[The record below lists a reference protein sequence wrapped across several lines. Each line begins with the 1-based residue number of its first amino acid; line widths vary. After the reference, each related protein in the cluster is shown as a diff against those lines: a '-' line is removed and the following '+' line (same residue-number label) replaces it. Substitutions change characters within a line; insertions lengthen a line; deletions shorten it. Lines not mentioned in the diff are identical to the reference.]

1 MANVNLTFGIE
12 MDKSSVT
19 KAQADVQKLIK
30 SLQNELQQGDFSP
43 LETKKYQ
50 KSIQELIK
58 LNESLGKSYVD
69 ALEKFNVDGFL
80 RELKRM
86 DINLDQL
93 QNDIEELGYE
103 GYLSM
108 EKFTKAVKNN
118 QVEIQKTDTLLE
130 KTATTLGK
138 TFAWSMAN
146 RAVDTFTNSVS
157 SAIRFIYDLDES
169 LNNIRVV
176 TNMNASEMDNFAKK
190 ANDVAQALGQTTV
203 AYTEGALLYLQQGKS
218 MEEAAALTE
227 ATLIASNITG
237 ESTAQTAEL
246 LTAAMNGYNLA
257 ATEAMNITD
266 KFAAVGAATG
276 ADFYELATGMSRVAS
291 MANTVGIGFDSLNA
305 QIATI
310 SSVTREAPETIG
322 TALKTIYARMSQM
335 KMEGSVTDEDGITYT
350 TGKAAEALDAIG
362 ISIMEVN
369 GEMRDM
375 EDVVTEVGNKWDGL
389 TQVQKAAVAEAL
401 AGKQQLNKFIALFN
415 NWDMYQD
422 ALATS
427 INSTGAAMEQN
438 EIRMDSLEYKTNQL
452 RAATEEMFLTVVN
465 SDLFKGLIDGATV
478 FMKALTGIFDILG
491 DMTPLL
497 TTIGVA
503 LSSAFST
510 KYMYQLMDTA
520 AMFKESIS
528 GTFKEIKENGSLF
541 GKANEKMTHDTETV
555 FKSIVKNTTALEDFA
570 KAAKLPEERFKAL
583 QEQVAEY
590 SRAVQDE
597 SHIKS
602 MLENV
607 KGRQEEA
614 KATQELAS
622 IEFNRAREEVVA
634 HMQRRKQHVEYMDDL
649 YAEAKAK
656 AELMKDEVAKANK
669 IASLNRVYDR
679 KEDGSKSDRLV
690 EREKNITQAL
700 KEAQQARNEALKKSD
715 EARERYEIESQS
727 VKQLTEQLE
736 QAQNRVQSYA
746 GQITDMVESGN
757 KAIGMTDKLTKA
769 LGYVGTA
776 LQAAKSITT
785 LVDAFDTIEGRG
797 EKIYDS
803 IISMLSGVAML
814 IPGFGPVASMAVS
827 ALGSVIDKFW
837 EVQTPLEKANEK
849 AKEYAQTIEELNSIV
864 AQSEDIEAEKQR
876 IQAMSES
883 IEKREAEIELA
894 NKIAELF
901 PELRKGY
908 DLEGNAIVDLTK
920 NYEEYAKAK
929 RNAYETDEGA
939 GGEEAAQKVAT
950 ANIKSNYGKE
960 NYDAMADVSQ
970 VINPYAKEVLEGVD
984 ESVQNLVLSL
994 VEYDKIAKQIDQ
1006 GADLESIGTQ
1016 VQSFLTDAL
1025 GVADN
1030 LEKVKQLPADY
1041 QQVINTMLGMMSQ
1054 ENRINFFDALVFGE
1068 DGKVDL
1074 SKMYEAFDEF
1084 RYSYD
1089 SLVSQ
1094 LANSLNRADIETIL
1108 YQLNSLGQW
1117 EMPEGITSLYELN
1130 PTELTSGFSQAI
1142 QNLQENGFELKNVLN
1157 NLGVQLTEEQLTL
1170 VDLIYGNSETFRAK
1184 NLELQEELLKTKEM
1198 FLANYVNPMEFVD
1211 VNEAD
1216 QVIDSY
1222 QKLIDENKTLVEL
1235 FNEANAIEFED
1246 GHILTSSFADMID
1259 SNTDGLEH
1267 ANDLLLTFNELFED
1281 VSDADLASMFGED
1294 LASNIQELL
1303 QITDL
1308 KAPFE
1313 DWPDSAKEAF
1323 SQVYDT
1329 FTEFENNAKAQ
1340 YIRMNADNK
1349 EFYAELRKNNAETFA
1364 AWDEAFGL
1372 TGQNFQ
1378 TMAEYQVAVDFW
1390 KYQQLSQMS
1399 NKHLEFLWQQA
1410 VQEGLIDQQ
1419 TASEELSLEDKKFI
1433 LMGTMNKD
1441 FLTNLIDGK
1450 IEKLKAEKKAAL
1462 EEVGLTE
1469 DQLNQVI
1476 DMTTDSN
1483 TILAKDQQNFTNSVG
1498 NMMTSIFH
1506 KSAEGLRNMG
1516 ISISGVNGFT
1526 VSNTYKATVN
1536 KVKAQIDKINA
1547 SIAELEG
1554 YKQNIESYESFS
1566 PGELNFELPTYN
1578 PTNSPTTSS
1587 GGYKPSKP
1595 SKPSGSSGNKGS
1607 SEKEEKEVEDLEF
1620 KKDLYHDINIELQK
1634 IENTMTKLQEREDD
1648 LYGEAKIAN
1657 MEKQAELLRKQRDL
1671 TAQKLEIAKQEAA
1684 EAKKSLA
1691 SMGVKFDETGAITNY
1706 NEIIKQKTDW
1716 ANSLTGDAK
1725 ETAKEYV
1732 KSLQSAIEQYEDL
1745 HFNTIIEY
1753 ESELEE
1759 LREAVQ
1765 EKILE
1770 ALEYKYE
1777 VKIDVI
1783 TDFQEDND
1791 FFNEILE
1798 GYEGIDKAIGRTIE
1812 NFKEQFNVLSTLDD
1826 KYKEILNDTELDAV
1840 TKAEAIKELKEQ
1852 IIDATLEL
1860 KDLKE
1865 AISEL
1870 IQDAIGNNLD
1880 AIYEQIDAFEA
1891 INDEVKDMIDM
1902 YELLGGQDLGYVNE
1916 MLQAQADSNKAQ
1928 IDALQQ
1934 SKKLMEDFRD
1944 SLEEGTEE
1952 WREADK
1958 AVKQM
1963 DEDIRK
1969 LSLDTMKIYR
1979 EQMENSFNSSLKEIE
1994 KSLTNG
2000 LGFDKLEKE
2009 IQKARKEQEKYYDT
2023 VEKSLFAAEM
2033 QQDIQAQIAKSSDPK
2048 KQAILQK
2055 FYDEEIKTLLE
2066 KDNLT
2071 AAEVERAKILYDIT
2085 LKQMALEEAKA
2096 NKSIMRLVRDASGN
2110 WSYQY
2115 MADINKVQQAQDD
2128 LTSSMDEL
2136 LAHDKQAFQE
2146 TEDEILERRKQ
2157 FLLDMEE
2164 AFKGYM
2170 SGEIASKEE
2179 LQAILSQLELEFN
2192 EDMLLLNSE
2201 YAQNEMHLAESTL
2214 GSIMNAYGITFRDL
2228 NNLTEQQAQIFEN
2241 AGIRLGNS
2249 WRETIANMTQTFTDA
2264 GMRLEN
2270 SWGTTIGNM
2279 TQSNNSYIKALVEG
2293 YSGPGG
2299 VTSVITTEFG
2309 KINEAAKNYES
2320 KVNEVSKNVNQS
2332 LGSVNPSLDSV
2343 KNKTEAVKDATNKV
2357 IQAMDNEFNKIRN
2370 DVLPAY
2376 DSLVSKYDIMIQ
2388 KIKDYID
2395 ELNKAIQKNK
2405 DLANIPAPSAP
2416 ATNSSNS
2423 NTSASKPSTPAPT
2436 RKPGVGDIV
2445 RSVPGTW
2452 YSDSY
2457 SGSPIGTPSRW
2468 AKEFK
2473 VTQHKTDGRPRPYH
2487 IQGVNGGTGSGWVE
2501 WVGFK
2506 SGGYTGDWSKTGG
2519 LDGIGGK
2526 AAILHQKEMV
2536 LNAKDTE
2543 NMLKAVEMVRDYTD
2557 LLNKPLPT
2565 SSLNTSE
2572 TIEQTVNINAD
2583 FSGVRNSS
2591 EIETAFENLVNKAI
2605 QYTRKN

>member
-157 SAIRFIYDLDES
+157 SAVRFIYDLDES

-350 TGKAAEALDAIG
+350 TGKAAEALEAIG
-362 ISIMEVN
+362 VSILEVN
-369 GEMRDM
+369 GEMREM

-389 TQVQKAAVAEAL
+389 TQIQKVAVAEAL

-438 EIRMDSLEYKTNQL
+438 ETRMDSLKYKTNQL
-452 RAATEEMFLTVVN
+452 KAATEEMFLTVVN

-478 FMKALTGIFDILG
+478 FMRALTGIFDILG

-497 TTIGVA
+497 TTLGVA

-510 KYMYQLMDTA
+510 KYMYQLMDITT
-520 AMFKESIS
+520 MFKESIS
-528 GTFKEIKENGSLF
+528 GTFKEIKESGSLF
-541 GKANEKMTHDTETV
+541 GKTNQKMVKDTETV
-555 FKSIVKNTTALEDFA
+555 FKSIVKNTSALEDFA

-597 SHIKS
+597 ANIKS

-607 KGRQEEA
+607 KGRQAEA

-634 HMQRRKQHVEYMDDL
+634 HMQRKKHHVEYMDDL
-649 YAEAKAK
+649 YEEARVK
-656 AELMKDEVAKANK
+656 AELMEDEVARANK

-690 EREKNITQAL
+690 ERENNITEAL
-700 KEAQQARNEALKKSD
+700 KKAQEARNEALKKSD
-715 EARERYEIESQS
+715 EAKARYDIESQS

-736 QAQNRVQSYA
+736 QAQNRVKSYA

-757 KAIGMTDKLTKA
+757 KAIGMTGKLTKA
-769 LGYVGTA
+769 IGYIGTA
-776 LQAAKSITT
+776 LQAVEGITN

-797 EKIYDS
+797 EKIYGGVVDL
-803 IISMLSGVAML
+803 LSGLAMF
-814 IPGFGPVASMAVS
+814 IPNFGPVISMAVS
-827 ALGSVIDKFW
+827 ALGSFIDKFW

-849 AKEYAQTIEELNSIV
+849 AKEYAQTMEELNSIV

-876 IQAMSES
+876 IEAMSDS
-883 IEKREAEIELA
+883 IEKRKAEIELA

-908 DLEGNAIVDLTK
+908 DLEGNAIIDLTK
-920 NYEEYAKAK
+920 DYEEYAKAK
-929 RNAYETDEGA
+929 REAYETGKGA
-939 GGEEAAQKVAT
+939 GGEEAAQKVAVDS
-950 ANIKSNYGKE
+950 IKSNYGKE

-1006 GADLESIGTQ
+1006 GTDLENIGTQ
-1016 VQSFLTDAL
+1016 VQSFLTEAL

-1030 LEKVKQLPADY
+1030 LEKVKQLPTEY

-1068 DGKVDL
+1068 DGRVDL

-1094 LANSLNRADIETIL
+1094 LANSLNRIDIETIL
-1108 YQLNSLGQW
+1108 YQLNNLGQW
-1117 EMPEGITSLYELN
+1117 EMPEGITNLYELN
-1130 PTELTSGFSQAI
+1130 PAELTAGFSQAI
-1142 QNLQENGFELKNVLN
+1142 QNLEENGFELKNVLN
-1157 NLGVQLTEEQLTL
+1157 NLGIQLTEEQLTL

-1184 NLELQEELLKTKEM
+1184 NLELQEQLLQTKEM
-1198 FLANYVNPMEFVD
+1198 FLANYVNPMEFAD
-1211 VNEAD
+1211 INEAD

-1259 SNTDGLEH
+1259 SNTDGLEN

-1308 KAPFE
+1308 KTPFE

-1329 FTEFENNAKAQ
+1329 FAEFEDNAKSL

-1349 EFYAELRKNNAETFA
+1349 EFYDELRKNNAETFA

-1372 TGQNFQ
+1372 TGQKFQ

-1390 KYQQLSQMS
+1390 KYQEMS
-1399 NKHLEFLWQQA
+1399 KMSDSMVEALYNDA
-1410 VQEGLIDQQ
+1410 VQKGIIEENLAG
-1419 TASEELSLEDKKFI
+1419 EELDLVDKKNLLLKEMDGDLLHQLI
-1433 LMGTMNKD
+1433 QNKIDDLQAEKDKLQGELDANADEADGVIGINAVTGTEISRQNATLAGNQRMVVKQMYDDMKSAGLLQNVAMGNITAAG
-1441 FLTNLIDGK
+1441 TSSITITAQANLKSLAENRIKEIDAE
-1450 IEKLKAEKKAAL
+1450 IENLKALQDKLGQYELYSPEDLKFDL
-1462 EEVGLTE
+1462 E
-1469 DQLNQVI
+1469 
-1476 DMTTDSN
+1476 
-1483 TILAKDQQNFTNSVG
+1483 
-1498 NMMTSIFH
+1498 
-1506 KSAEGLRNMG
+1506 
-1516 ISISGVNGFT
+1516 
-1526 VSNTYKATVN
+1526 
-1536 KVKAQIDKINA
+1536 
-1547 SIAELEG
+1547 
-1554 YKQNIESYESFS
+1554 
-1566 PGELNFELPTYN
+1566 PYN
-1578 PTNSPTTSS
+1578 PTGSSTTKP
-1587 GGYKPSKP
+1587 GGYTPS
-1595 SKPSGSSGNKGS
+1595 KGS
-1607 SEKEEKEVEDLEF
+1607 SSSSSKDKAEKEVEDLEF

-1634 IENTMTKLQEREDD
+1634 IANTMTKLQEQEDD

-1684 EAKKSLA
+1684 EARKSLA
-1691 SMGVKFDETGAITNY
+1691 GMGVKFDETGAITNY

-1725 ETAKEYV
+1725 EQAKEYV
-1732 KSLQSAIEQYEDL
+1732 QSLQSAIEQYEDL

-1783 TDFQEDND
+1783 ADFQEDND
-1791 FFNEILE
+1791 FFTEILE
-1798 GYEGIDKAIGRTIE
+1798 GYEGIDKAIGRTLE
-1812 NFKEQFNVLSTLDD
+1812 NFKEQFNVLSTLDE
-1826 KYKEILNDTELDAV
+1826 KYKEILNNTELDAI
-1840 TKAEAIKELKEQ
+1840 TKAEAIEELKKQ
-1852 IIDATLEL
+1852 IMDATLEL

-1865 AISEL
+1865 AISDL

-1880 AIYEQIDAFEA
+1880 AVYEQIDAFEA

-1952 WREADK
+1952 WHKANE

-1979 EQMENSFNSSLKEIE
+1979 EQLENSFNSSLKEIE

-2033 QQDIQAQIAKSSDPK
+2033 QKDIQAQIAKSSDPK

-2096 NKSIMRLVRDASGN
+2096 NKSVMRLVRDASGN

-2136 LAHDKQAFQE
+2136 LEHDKQAFQE
-2146 TEDEILERRKQ
+2146 TQDEILERRKQ
-2157 FLLDMEE
+2157 FLSDMEE

-2170 SGEIASKEE
+2170 TGEIASKEE

-2201 YAQNEMHLAESTL
+2201 YAENEKHLAESTL
-2214 GSIMNAYGITFRDL
+2214 GSIMNAYDITFADL
-2228 NNLTEQQAQIFEN
+2228 NNLTEQQVQI
-2241 AGIRLGNS
+2241 
-2249 WRETIANMTQTFTDA
+2249 FTDA
-2264 GMRLEN
+2264 GIQLGS
-2270 SWGTTIGNM
+2270 SWEETISNM
-2279 TQSNNSYIKALVEG
+2279 TQSNNDHMKALIEG
-2293 YSGPGG
+2293 YSGEGG

-2309 KINEAAKNYES
+2309 KIGEAAKNYES
-2320 KVNEVSKNVNQS
+2320 KVNEVSKNVNQ
-2332 LGSVNPSLDSV
+2332 NLDSV
-2343 KNKTEAVKDATNKV
+2343 KNKTEAVKDETNKV
-2357 IQAMDNEFNKIRN
+2357 IQAMDNEFKKIKN
-2370 DVLPAY
+2370 DILPAY
-2376 DSLVSKYDIMIQ
+2376 DSLISKYDTMIQ
-2388 KIKDYID
+2388 KIKDYIN
-2395 ELNKAIQKNK
+2395 ELNQAIQKNK
-2405 DLANIPAPSAP
+2405 DLANTPTPSAP
-2416 ATNSSNS
+2416 ATKPSNS
-2423 NTSASKPSTPAPT
+2423 NTSASKPSTSTSTSKPA
-2436 RKPGVGDIV
+2436 RNPGVGDIV

-2457 SGSPIGTPSRW
+2457 SGAPIGTPSKW

-2473 VTQHKTDGRPRPYH
+2473 VTQHKSGRPRPYH

>member
-138 TFAWSMAN
+138 TFVWSMAN
-146 RAVDTFTNSVS
+146 RSVDTFTNSVS
-157 SAIRFIYDLDES
+157 SAVRFMYDLDES

-176 TNMNASEMDNFAKK
+176 TNMSAGEMDNFAKK

-291 MANTVGIGFDSLNA
+291 MASTVGVGFDSLNA

-310 SSVTREAPETIG
+310 SSVTREAPESIG

-350 TGKAAEALDAIG
+350 TGKAAAALEAIG
-362 ISIMEVN
+362 VSILEVN
-369 GEMRDM
+369 GEMREM

-389 TQVQKAAVAEAL
+389 TQVQKVAVAEAL

-452 RAATEEMFLTVVN
+452 KATTEEMFLTVVD
-465 SDLFKGLIDGATV
+465 SDLFKDLIDGATV
-478 FMKALTGIFDILG
+478 FMKVLTGIFDILG

-510 KYMYQLMDTA
+510 KYMYQLMDITT
-520 AMFKESIS
+520 MFKESIS
-528 GTFKEIKENGSLF
+528 GTFKEIKESGSLF
-541 GKANEKMTHDTETV
+541 GKTNQKMVQDTETV
-555 FKSIVKNTTALEDFA
+555 FKSIVKNTSALEDFA

-590 SRAVQDE
+590 SQAVQDE
-597 SHIKS
+597 ANIKS

-607 KGRQEEA
+607 KGRQAEA

-634 HMQRRKQHVEYMDDL
+634 HMQRRKHHVEYMDDL
-649 YAEAKAK
+649 YEEARVK
-656 AELMKDEVAKANK
+656 AELMEDEVARANK

-690 EREKNITQAL
+690 KRENNIT
-700 KEAQQARNEALKKSD
+700 EALKKAQEARDEALKQSD
-715 EARERYEIESQS
+715 KARERYNIESES

-736 QAQNRVQSYA
+736 QAQNRVKSYS

-757 KAIGMTDKLTKA
+757 KAIGMTGKLTKA
-769 LGYVGTA
+769 IGYIGTA
-776 LQAAKSITT
+776 LQAVEGITN

-797 EKIYDS
+797 EKIYDGVVGL
-803 IISMLSGVAML
+803 LSGLAML
-814 IPGFGPVASMAVS
+814 TPAGPLGSMVIS
-827 ALGSVIDKFW
+827 ALGSIIDKFW

-849 AKEYAQTIEELNSIV
+849 AKEYAQTMEELNSIV
-864 AQSEDIEAEKQR
+864 AQSEEIEAEKQR
-876 IQAMSES
+876 IEAMSDS
-883 IEKREAEIELA
+883 IEKRKAEIELA

-920 NYEEYAKAK
+920 DYEEYAKAK
-929 RNAYETDEGA
+929 KEAYEAGKGA
-939 GGEEAAQKVAT
+939 GGEEAAQKVAVD
-950 ANIKSNYGKE
+950 NIKSSYGEE

-994 VEYDKIAKQIDQ
+994 LDYDKIAKQIDQ
-1006 GADLESIGTQ
+1006 GTDLESIGTQ
-1016 VQSFLTDAL
+1016 VQSFLTEAL

-1030 LEKVKQLPADY
+1030 LEKVKQLPTDY
-1041 QQVINTMLGMMSQ
+1041 QEVINTMLGMISQ

-1068 DGKVDL
+1068 DGRVDL

-1130 PTELTSGFSQAI
+1130 PAELTAGFSQAI

-1157 NLGVQLTEEQLTL
+1157 NLGVELTEEQLTL

-1184 NLELQEELLKTKEM
+1184 NLELQEQLLQTKEM
-1198 FLANYVNPMEFVD
+1198 FLANYVNPLEFSD
-1211 VNEAD
+1211 ANEAD

-1222 QKLIDENKTLVEL
+1222 QKLIEENKTLVEL

-1259 SNTDGLEH
+1259 SNTDGLEN

-1294 LASNIQELL
+1294 LVGNIQELL
-1303 QITDL
+1303 QIQDL
-1308 KAPFE
+1308 GTPFE
-1313 DWPDSAKEAF
+1313 DWPESAKEAF
-1323 SQVYDT
+1323 SEIYDT
-1329 FTEFENNAKAQ
+1329 FAEFEENAKTQ

-1372 TGQNFQ
+1372 TGKNFQ
-1378 TMAEYQVAVDFW
+1378 TMSEYQVAVDFW
-1390 KYQQLSQMS
+1390 KYQEMSKMS
-1399 NKHLEFLWQQA
+1399 NDYLEFLWQQA
-1410 VQEGLIDQQ
+1410 IQEGLIDEQ
-1419 TASEELSLEDKKFI
+1419 TANEELSLEDKKFI

-1441 FLTNLIDGK
+1441 FLTTIIDGK
-1450 IEKLKAEKKAAL
+1450 IKELESDKEKALKT
-1462 EEVGLTE
+1462 VGLTE
-1469 DQLNQVI
+1469 DQLNAVI
-1476 DMTTDSN
+1476 KMTTDSN
-1483 TILAKDQQNFTNSVG
+1483 TILARDQKSFTDSVG
-1498 NMMTSIFH
+1498 GMMTSMFH
-1506 KSAEGLRNMG
+1506 KSSEGLRNFG
-1516 ISISGVNGFT
+1516 ITISGVNGFT
-1526 VSNTYKATVN
+1526 VSNTYKATVDN
-1536 KVKAQIDKINA
+1536 VKSRIDEINA
-1547 SIAELEG
+1547 SIEELEG
-1554 YKQNIESYESFS
+1554 YKKDIEEYEGFN
-1566 PGELNFELPTYN
+1566 PNDLNFELPTYN

-1595 SKPSGSSGNKGS
+1595 SGNKGSGGNKGS

-1634 IENTMTKLQEREDD
+1634 IENTMTKLQEQEDD

-1684 EAKKSLA
+1684 ESKKSLA
-1691 SMGVKFDETGAITNY
+1691 DMGVKFDETGAITNY

-1725 ETAKEYV
+1725 EQAKEYV
-1732 KSLQSAIEQYEDL
+1732 KTLQSAIEQYEDL

-1791 FFNEILE
+1791 FFNEIFE

-1812 NFKEQFNVLSTLDD
+1812 NFKEQFNVLSTLDE
-1826 KYKEILNDTELDAV
+1826 KYKEILNNAELDAV
-1840 TKAEAIKELKEQ
+1840 TKAEAIEELKKQ
-1852 IIDATLEL
+1852 IMDATLEL

-1865 AISEL
+1865 AISDL

-1880 AIYEQIDAFEA
+1880 AVYEQIDAFEA

-1902 YELLGGQDLGYVNE
+1902 YELLGGQDLGYINE

-1934 SKKLMEDFRD
+1934 SKTLMEDFRD
-1944 SLEEGTEE
+1944 SLKEGTEE
-1952 WREADK
+1952 WYEADK

-1979 EQMENSFNSSLKEIE
+1979 EQLENSFNSSLKEIE

-2009 IQKARKEQEKYYDT
+2009 IEKARKEQEKYYDT

-2048 KQAILQK
+2048 KQAILQN
-2055 FYDEEIKTLLE
+2055 FYDKEIKTLLE

-2096 NKSIMRLVRDASGN
+2096 NKSVMRLVRDASGN

-2115 MADINKVQQAQDD
+2115 MADIDKVQQAQDD

-2136 LAHDKQAFQE
+2136 LEHDKQAFQE
-2146 TEDEILERRKQ
+2146 TQDEILERRKQ
-2157 FLLDMEE
+2157 FLSDMEE

-2201 YAQNEMHLAESTL
+2201 YAQNEMNLAESTL
-2214 GSIMNAYGITFRDL
+2214 GSIMNAYDITFGDL
-2228 NNLTEQQAQIFEN
+2228 NNLTEEQAQIFAD
-2241 AGIRLGNS
+2241 AGIQLGDS
-2249 WRETIANMTQTFTDA
+2249 WEQTIANMTQS
-2264 GMRLEN
+2264 N
-2270 SWGTTIGNM
+2270 SDH
-2279 TQSNNSYIKALVEG
+2279 IKALIEG
-2293 YSGPGG
+2293 YSGEGG

-2332 LGSVNPSLDSV
+2332 LDSV
-2343 KNKTEAVKDATNKV
+2343 KNKTEAVKDETNKV
-2357 IQAMDNEFNKIRN
+2357 IQAMDNEFKKIKN
-2370 DVLPAY
+2370 DILPAY
-2376 DSLVSKYDIMIQ
+2376 DSLISKYDTMIQ
-2388 KIKDYID
+2388 KIKAYID

-2405 DLANIPAPSAP
+2405 DLANTPTPSTP
-2416 ATNSSNS
+2416 TKKPSNS
-2423 NTSASKPSTPAPT
+2423 NTSTSKPSTST
-2436 RKPGVGDIV
+2436 STNNTNKKPGVGDIV

-2457 SGSPIGTPSRW
+2457 SGAPIGTPSRW

-2473 VTQHKTDGRPRPYH
+2473 VTQHKTGRPRPYH

>member
-138 TFAWSMAN
+138 TFVWSMAN
-146 RAVDTFTNSVS
+146 RSVDTFTNSVS

-169 LNNIRVV
+169 LNNVRVV
-176 TNMNASEMDNFAKK
+176 TNMSASEMDDFAKK

-291 MANTVGIGFDSLNA
+291 MASTVGIGFDSLNA

-310 SSVTREAPETIG
+310 SSVTREAPESIG

-350 TGKAAEALDAIG
+350 TGKAAAALEAIG
-362 ISIMEVN
+362 VSILEVN
-369 GEMRDM
+369 GEMREM

-389 TQVQKAAVAEAL
+389 TQVQKVAVAEAL

-452 RAATEEMFLTVVN
+452 KAATEEMFLTVVD
-465 SDLFKGLIDGATV
+465 SDLFKDLIDGATV
-478 FMKALTGIFDILG
+478 FMRALTGIFDILG

-497 TTIGVA
+497 TTLGVA

-510 KYMYQLMDTA
+510 KYMYQLMDITT
-520 AMFKESIS
+520 MFKESIS
-528 GTFKEIKENGSLF
+528 GTFKEIKESGSLF
-541 GKANEKMTHDTETV
+541 GKTNQKMVQDTETV

-590 SRAVQDE
+590 SQAVQDE
-597 SHIKS
+597 ANIKS

-607 KGRQEEA
+607 KGRQAEA

-656 AELMKDEVAKANK
+656 AELMEDEVAKANK

-736 QAQNRVQSYA
+736 QAQNRVKSYA

-757 KAIGMTDKLTKA
+757 KAIGMTGKLTKA
-769 LGYVGTA
+769 IGYIGTA
-776 LQAAKSITT
+776 LQAVEGITN

-797 EKIYDS
+797 EKIYDGVVGL
-803 IISMLSGVAML
+803 LSGLAML
-814 IPGFGPVASMAVS
+814 TPAGP
-827 ALGSVIDKFW
+827 LGSMVVSTLGSIIDKFW

-849 AKEYAQTIEELNSIV
+849 AKEYTQTMEELNSIV
-864 AQSEDIEAEKQR
+864 AQSEEIEAEKQR
-876 IQAMSES
+876 IEAMSDS
-883 IEKREAEIELA
+883 IEKRKAEIELA

-929 RNAYETDEGA
+929 QEAYKAGEGA
-939 GGEEAAQKVAT
+939 GGEEAAQKVAVD
-950 ANIKSNYGKE
+950 NIKSNYGKE
-960 NYDAMADVSQ
+960 NYNAMADVSQ

-994 VEYDKIAKQIDQ
+994 LDYDKIARQIDQ

-1030 LEKVKQLPADY
+1030 LEKVKQLPTDY
-1041 QQVINTMLGMMSQ
+1041 QEVINTMLGMISQ
-1054 ENRINFFDALVFGE
+1054 ENRISFFDALVFGK
-1068 DGKVDL
+1068 DGRVDL

-1084 RYSYD
+1084 KYSYD
-1089 SLVSQ
+1089 SLISQ
-1094 LANSLNRADIETIL
+1094 LTDSLSRADIETIL

-1130 PTELTSGFSQAI
+1130 PAELTAGFSQAI

-1157 NLGVQLTEEQLTL
+1157 NLGVELTEEQLTL

-1184 NLELQEELLKTKEM
+1184 NLELQEQLLQTKEM
-1198 FLANYVNPMEFVD
+1198 FLANYVNPLEFSD
-1211 VNEAD
+1211 ANEAD

-1235 FNEANAIEFED
+1235 FNEANAIEFGD

-1259 SNTDGLEH
+1259 SNTDGLEN

-1329 FTEFENNAKAQ
+1329 FAEFENNAKAQ

-1372 TGQNFQ
+1372 TGKNFQ
-1378 TMAEYQVAVDFW
+1378 TMSEYQVAVDFW
-1390 KYQQLSQMS
+1390 KYQEMSKMS
-1399 NKHLEFLWQQA
+1399 NDYLEFLWQQA

-1419 TASEELSLEDKKFI
+1419 TANEELSLEDKKFI

-1441 FLTNLIDGK
+1441 FLTKIIDGE
-1450 IEKLKAEKKAAL
+1450 ITKLQAKKDEAL
-1462 EEVGLTE
+1462 KEVNLTE
-1469 DQLNQVI
+1469 DQLNSVI

-1483 TILAKDQQNFTNSVG
+1483 TILARDQESFTNSVG
-1498 NMMTSIFH
+1498 NMMTSMFH
-1506 KSAEGLRNMG
+1506 KSAEGLRGLG
-1516 ISISGVNGFT
+1516 ISISGVSGFT
-1526 VSNTYKATVN
+1526 VSNTYKATVS
-1536 KVKAQIDKINA
+1536 KVKAEVDKINA

-1554 YKQNIESYESFS
+1554 YKKDIEEYEGFN
-1566 PGELNFELPTYN
+1566 PGDLNFELPTYN

-1595 SKPSGSSGNKGS
+1595 SGSSGNKGSGGNKGS

-1634 IENTMTKLQEREDD
+1634 IENTMTKLQEQEDD

-1684 EAKKSLA
+1684 ESKKSLA
-1691 SMGVKFDETGAITNY
+1691 DMGVKFDETGAITNY

-1725 ETAKEYV
+1725 EQAKEYV
-1732 KSLQSAIEQYEDL
+1732 KTLQSAIEQYEDL

-1791 FFNEILE
+1791 FFNEIFE

-1812 NFKEQFNVLSTLDD
+1812 NFKEQFNVLSTLDE
-1826 KYKEILNDTELDAV
+1826 KYKEILNNAELDAV
-1840 TKAEAIKELKEQ
+1840 TKAEAIEELKKQ

-1880 AIYEQIDAFEA
+1880 AVYEQIDAFEA

-1902 YELLGGQDLGYVNE
+1902 YELLGGQDLGYINE
-1916 MLQAQADSNKAQ
+1916 MLQAQADSNNAQ

-1952 WREADK
+1952 WHKAND

-1979 EQMENSFNSSLKEIE
+1979 EQLENSFNSSLKEIE

-2033 QQDIQAQIAKSSDPK
+2033 QQDIQTQIAKSSDPK

-2096 NKSIMRLVRDASGN
+2096 NKSVMRLVRDASGN

-2115 MADINKVQQAQDD
+2115 MADIDKVQQAQDD

-2136 LAHDKQAFQE
+2136 LEHDKQAFQE
-2146 TEDEILERRKQ
+2146 TQDEILERRKQ

-2201 YAQNEMHLAESTL
+2201 YAQNEMNLAESTL
-2214 GSIMNAYGITFRDL
+2214 GSIMNAYDITFGDL
-2228 NNLTEQQAQIFEN
+2228 NNLTEEQAQIFAD
-2241 AGIRLGNS
+2241 AGIQLGDS
-2249 WRETIANMTQTFTDA
+2249 WEQTIANMTQ
-2264 GMRLEN
+2264 
-2270 SWGTTIGNM
+2270 
-2279 TQSNNSYIKALVEG
+2279 SNNDHIKALIEG
-2293 YSGPGG
+2293 YSGEGG

-2320 KVNEVSKNVNQS
+2320 KVNEVSKNVNQ
-2332 LGSVNPSLDSV
+2332 NLDSV
-2343 KNKTEAVKDATNKV
+2343 KNKTEAVKNETNKV
-2357 IQAMDNEFNKIRN
+2357 IQAMDNEFKKIKN

-2376 DSLVSKYDIMIQ
+2376 DSLIGKYDIMIQ
-2388 KIKDYID
+2388 KIKAYID

-2405 DLANIPAPSAP
+2405 DLANTPTPSAP
-2416 ATNSSNS
+2416 TKKPSNS
-2423 NTSASKPSTPAPT
+2423 NTSTSKPSTPAPAPS

-2457 SGSPIGTPSRW
+2457 SGAPIGTPSKW

-2473 VTQHKTDGRPRPYH
+2473 VTQHRAGRPRPYH

>member
-138 TFAWSMAN
+138 TFLWSMAN
-146 RAVDTFTNSVS
+146 RAVDTFTNSVT
-157 SAIRFIYDLDES
+157 SAVRFMYDLDES

-176 TNMNASEMDNFAKK
+176 TNMSAGEMDNFAKK

-291 MANTVGIGFDSLNA
+291 MASTVGVGFDSLNA

-310 SSVTREAPETIG
+310 SSVTREAPESIG

-350 TGKAAEALDAIG
+350 TGKAAKALEAVG
-362 ISIMEVN
+362 ISILEIN

-375 EDVVTEVGNKWDGL
+375 EDVVTEVGNKWDEL
-389 TQVQKAAVAEAL
+389 TQVQKVAVAEAL

-415 NWDMYQD
+415 NWGMYQD
-422 ALATS
+422 ALTTS
-427 INSTGAAMEQN
+427 INSSGAAMEQN

-452 RAATEEMFLTVVN
+452 RAATEEMFLTVVD
-465 SDLFKGLIDGATV
+465 SDLFKDLIDGATV

-497 TTIGVA
+497 TTLGVA

-510 KYMYQLMDTA
+510 KYMYQLMDTTT
-520 AMFKESIS
+520 MFKESIS
-528 GTFKEIKENGSLF
+528 GTFKEIKESGSLF
-541 GKANEKMTHDTETV
+541 GKTNAKMTQDTETV
-555 FKSIVKNTTALEDFA
+555 FKSIIKNTTALEDFA

-583 QEQVAEY
+583 QEQIAEY

-649 YAEAKAK
+649 YEEAKAK
-656 AELMKDEVAKANK
+656 AELMEDEVAKANK
-669 IASLNRVYDR
+669 IASINRVYDR

-690 EREKNITQAL
+690 KREESITQAL
-700 KEAQQARNEALKKSD
+700 KEAQQARNEALENSD
-715 EARERYEIESQS
+715 KARERYNIESQS

-803 IISMLSGVAML
+803 VVSMLSGVAMF
-814 IPGFGPVASMAVS
+814 IPGFGPIASMAVS
-827 ALGSVIDKFW
+827 ALGSVIGKFW

-929 RNAYETDEGA
+929 KEAYKAGKGA

-950 ANIKSNYGKE
+950 ANIKSSYGEE

-994 VEYDKIAKQIDQ
+994 LDYDKIAKQIDQ
-1006 GADLESIGTQ
+1006 GTDLESIGTQ
-1016 VQSFLTDAL
+1016 VQSFLTEAL

-1030 LEKVKQLPADY
+1030 LEKVKQLPTDY
-1041 QQVINTMLGMMSQ
+1041 QEVINTMLGMISQ

-1068 DGKVDL
+1068 DGRVDL

-1130 PTELTSGFSQAI
+1130 PAELTAGFSQAI

-1157 NLGVQLTEEQLTL
+1157 NLGVELTEEQLTL

-1184 NLELQEELLKTKEM
+1184 NLELQEQLLQTKEM
-1198 FLANYVNPMEFVD
+1198 FLANYVNPLEFSD
-1211 VNEAD
+1211 ANEAD

-1222 QKLIDENKTLVEL
+1222 QKLIEENKTLVEL

-1259 SNTDGLEH
+1259 SNTDGLEN

-1294 LASNIQELL
+1294 LVGNIQELL
-1303 QITDL
+1303 QIQDL
-1308 KAPFE
+1308 GTPFE
-1313 DWPDSAKEAF
+1313 DWPESAKEAF
-1323 SQVYDT
+1323 SEIYDT
-1329 FTEFENNAKAQ
+1329 FAEFEENAKTQ

-1372 TGQNFQ
+1372 TGKNFQ
-1378 TMAEYQVAVDFW
+1378 TMSEYQVAVDFW
-1390 KYQQLSQMS
+1390 KYQEMSKMS
-1399 NKHLEFLWQQA
+1399 NDYLEFLWQQA
-1410 VQEGLIDQQ
+1410 IQEGLIDEQ
-1419 TASEELSLEDKKFI
+1419 TANEELSLEDKKFI

-1441 FLTNLIDGK
+1441 FLTTIIDGK
-1450 IEKLKAEKKAAL
+1450 ITKLESEKEDALKT
-1462 EEVGLTE
+1462 VGLTE
-1469 DQLNQVI
+1469 DQLNAVI
-1476 DMTTDSN
+1476 KMTTDSN
-1483 TILAKDQQNFTNSVG
+1483 TILARDQKNFTDSVG
-1498 NMMTSIFH
+1498 GMMTSMFH
-1506 KSAEGLRNMG
+1506 KSSEGLRNFG
-1516 ISISGVNGFT
+1516 ITISGVNGFT
-1526 VSNTYKATVN
+1526 VSNTYKATVDN
-1536 KVKAQIDKINA
+1536 VKSRIDEINA
-1547 SIAELEG
+1547 SIEELEG
-1554 YKQNIESYESFS
+1554 YKKDIEEYEGFN
-1566 PGELNFELPTYN
+1566 PNDLNFELPTYN

-1595 SKPSGSSGNKGS
+1595 SGNKGSGGNKGS

-1634 IENTMTKLQEREDD
+1634 IENTMTKLQEQEDD

-1684 EAKKSLA
+1684 ESKKSLA
-1691 SMGVKFDETGAITNY
+1691 DMGVKFDETGAITNY

-1725 ETAKEYV
+1725 EQAKEYV
-1732 KSLQSAIEQYEDL
+1732 KTLQSAIEQYEDL

-1791 FFNEILE
+1791 FFNEIFE

-1812 NFKEQFNVLSTLDD
+1812 NFKEQFNVLSTLDE
-1826 KYKEILNDTELDAV
+1826 KYKEILNNAELDAV
-1840 TKAEAIKELKEQ
+1840 TKAEAIEELKKQ
-1852 IIDATLEL
+1852 IMDATLEL

-1865 AISEL
+1865 AIGDL

-1880 AIYEQIDAFEA
+1880 AVYEQIDAFEA

-1902 YELLGGQDLGYVNE
+1902 YELLGGQDLGYINE

-1934 SKKLMEDFRD
+1934 SKTLMEDFRD
-1944 SLEEGTEE
+1944 SLKEGTEE
-1952 WREADK
+1952 WYEADK

-1979 EQMENSFNSSLKEIE
+1979 EQLENSFNSSLKEIE

-2009 IQKARKEQEKYYDT
+2009 IEKARKEQEKYYDT

-2096 NKSIMRLVRDASGN
+2096 NKSVMRLVRDASGN

-2115 MADINKVQQAQDD
+2115 MADIDKVQQAQDD

-2136 LAHDKQAFQE
+2136 LEHDKQAFQE
-2146 TEDEILERRKQ
+2146 TQDEILERRKQ

-2201 YAQNEMHLAESTL
+2201 YAQNEMNLAESTL
-2214 GSIMNAYGITFRDL
+2214 GSIMNAYDITFGDL
-2228 NNLTEQQAQIFEN
+2228 NNLTEEQAQIFAD
-2241 AGIRLGNS
+2241 AGIQLGDS
-2249 WRETIANMTQTFTDA
+2249 WEQTIANMTQ
-2264 GMRLEN
+2264 
-2270 SWGTTIGNM
+2270 
-2279 TQSNNSYIKALVEG
+2279 SNNDHIKALIEG
-2293 YSGPGG
+2293 YSGEGG

-2332 LGSVNPSLDSV
+2332 LDSV
-2343 KNKTEAVKDATNKV
+2343 KNKTEAVKDETNKV
-2357 IQAMDNEFNKIRN
+2357 IQAMDNEFKKIKN
-2370 DVLPAY
+2370 DILPAY
-2376 DSLVSKYDIMIQ
+2376 DSLISKYDTMIQ
-2388 KIKDYID
+2388 KIKAYID

-2405 DLANIPAPSAP
+2405 DLANTPTPSTP
-2416 ATNSSNS
+2416 TKKPSNS
-2423 NTSASKPSTPAPT
+2423 NTSTSKPSTST
-2436 RKPGVGDIV
+2436 STNNTNKKPGVGDIV

-2457 SGSPIGTPSRW
+2457 SGAPIGTPSRW

-2473 VTQHKTDGRPRPYH
+2473 VTQHKTGRPRPYH

>member
-30 SLQNELQQGDFSP
+30 SLQNELKQGDFSP

-157 SAIRFIYDLDES
+157 SAVRFIYDLDES

-176 TNMNASEMDNFAKK
+176 TNMSASEMDNFAKK

-291 MANTVGIGFDSLNA
+291 MASTVGIGFDSLNA

-350 TGKAAEALDAIG
+350 TGKAAEALEAIG
-362 ISIMEVN
+362 ISILEVN

-389 TQVQKAAVAEAL
+389 TQIQKSAVAEAL

-452 RAATEEMFLTVVN
+452 KAATEEMFLTVIN

-478 FMKALTGIFDILG
+478 FMRALTGIFDILG

-497 TTIGVA
+497 TTLGVA

-510 KYMYQLMDTA
+510 KYMYQLMDITT
-520 AMFKESIS
+520 MFKESIS
-528 GTFKEIKENGSLF
+528 GTFKEIKESGSLF
-541 GKANEKMTHDTETV
+541 GKTNQKMVQDTETV
-555 FKSIVKNTTALEDFA
+555 FKSIVKNTGALEDFA

-590 SRAVQDE
+590 SQAVQDE
-597 SHIKS
+597 ANIRS

-622 IEFNRAREEVVA
+622 IEFNRAREEVAA
-634 HMQRRKQHVEYMDDL
+634 HMQRRKHHVEYMDDL
-649 YAEAKAK
+649 YEEARVK
-656 AELMKDEVAKANK
+656 AELMEDEVARANK

-679 KEDGSKSDRLV
+679 KEDGSKSDRLA
-690 EREKNITQAL
+690 ERENNITEAL
-700 KEAQQARNEALKKSD
+700 KKAQEARNEALKKSD
-715 EARERYEIESQS
+715 EARARYDMESES
-727 VKQLTEQLE
+727 VEKLTEQLK
-736 QAQNRVQSYA
+736 QAQNRVQSYT

-757 KAIGMTDKLTKA
+757 KAIGMTGKLTKA
-769 LGYVGTA
+769 IGYIGTA
-776 LQAAKSITT
+776 LQAVESITN

-797 EKIYDS
+797 EKIYDGVVDL
-803 IISMLSGVAML
+803 LSGLAML
-814 IPGFGPVASMAVS
+814 TPAGPLGSMVVS
-827 ALGSVIDKFW
+827 AFGSFLDKFW

-849 AKEYAQTIEELNSIV
+849 AKEYAQTMEELNSVV

-876 IQAMSES
+876 IEAMSDS
-883 IEKREAEIELA
+883 IEKRKAEIELA

-920 NYEEYAKAK
+920 DYEEYAKAK
-929 RNAYETDEGA
+929 REAYETGKGA
-939 GGEEAAQKVAT
+939 GGEEAAQKVAVD
-950 ANIKSNYGKE
+950 NIKSNYGEE

-970 VINPYAKEVLEGVD
+970 VINPYAKEVLDGVD
-984 ESVQNLVLSL
+984 ESVQKLVLSL
-994 VEYDKIAKQIDQ
+994 LDYDKIAKQIDQ
-1006 GADLESIGTQ
+1006 GTDLESIGTQ
-1016 VQSFLTDAL
+1016 VQSFLTKAL

-1030 LEKVKQLPADY
+1030 LEKVKQLPTEY

-1054 ENRINFFDALVFGE
+1054 ENRVNFFDALVFGE
-1068 DGKVDL
+1068 DGRVDL
-1074 SKMYEAFDEF
+1074 SKMYEAFDKF

-1094 LANSLNRADIETIL
+1094 LANSLNRADLESIL
-1108 YQLNSLGQW
+1108 YQLNNLGQW

-1130 PTELTSGFSQAI
+1130 PAELTAGFSQAI

-1157 NLGVQLTEEQLTL
+1157 NLGIQLTEEQLTL

-1184 NLELQEELLKTKEM
+1184 NLELQEQLMQTKEM
-1198 FLANYVNPMEFVD
+1198 FLDKYVNPLEFAD

-1216 QVIDSY
+1216 EVIDSY
-1222 QKLIDENKTLVEL
+1222 QKLIDENETLVKL
-1235 FNEANAIEFED
+1235 FNEVNAMEFED

-1259 SNTDGLEH
+1259 SNSDGLEH

-1281 VSDADLASMFGED
+1281 VSDADLAAMFGED
-1294 LASNIQELL
+1294 LAGNIQELL

-1329 FTEFENNAKAQ
+1329 FAEFESNAKAQ

-1378 TMAEYQVAVDFW
+1378 TMSEYQVAVDFW
-1390 KYQQLSQMS
+1390 KYQEMSKMS
-1399 NKHLEFLWQQA
+1399 NEYLEFLWQQA

-1419 TASEELSLEDKKFI
+1419 TANEELSIEDKKFI

-1441 FLTNLIDGK
+1441 FLTKIIDGK
-1450 IEKLKAEKKAAL
+1450 IQELQADKQAAL
-1462 EEVGLTE
+1462 DKVGLTE
-1469 DQLNQVI
+1469 SQLNEVI
-1476 DMTTDSN
+1476 RMTTKSN
-1483 TILAKDQQNFTNSVG
+1483 TTLSTDQKNFTDSVG
-1498 NMMTSIFH
+1498 GMMTSMFH
-1506 KSAEGLRNMG
+1506 KSSAGLRNFG
-1516 ISISGVNGFT
+1516 ITISGVNGFT
-1526 VSNTYKATVN
+1526 VSNTYKATVD
-1536 KVKAQIDKINA
+1536 KVKAEIDKINA
-1547 SIAELEG
+1547 SIEELEG
-1554 YKQNIESYESFS
+1554 YKKDIEEYEGFNPDS
-1566 PGELNFELPTYN
+1566 LNFDLPTYN

-1587 GGYKPSKP
+1587 GGYKPS
-1595 SKPSGSSGNKGS
+1595 SSGSGSGGKGS
-1607 SEKEEKEVEDLEF
+1607 GGKGSGSGSKEETVKEVEDLEY
-1620 KKDLYHDINIELQK
+1620 KKDLYHDIDIELKK
-1634 IENTMTKLQEREDD
+1634 IANTMTKLQEQEDD

-1657 MEKQAELLRKQRDL
+1657 MEKQTELLRKQREL

-1684 EAKKSLA
+1684 ETKKSLA
-1691 SMGVKFDETGAITNY
+1691 GMGVKFDETGAITNY
-1706 NEIIKQKTDW
+1706 NEIIKEKTDW
-1716 ANSLTGDAK
+1716 ANSLSGDAK
-1725 ETAKEYV
+1725 EKAKEYV
-1732 KSLQSAIEQYEDL
+1732 ETLQSAIEQYEDL

-1812 NFKEQFNVLSTLDD
+1812 NFKEQFNVLSTLDE
-1826 KYKEILNDTELDAV
+1826 KYKEILNNTELDAV
-1840 TKAEAIKELKEQ
+1840 TKAEAIEELKKQ
-1852 IIDATLEL
+1852 IMDATLEL

-1880 AIYEQIDAFEA
+1880 AVYEQIDAFEA
-1891 INDEVKDMIDM
+1891 INDEVKDMIDL

-2009 IQKARKEQEKYYDT
+2009 IQKARKEQEKYYDA

-2096 NKSIMRLVRDASGN
+2096 NKSVMRLVRDASGN

-2115 MADINKVQQAQDD
+2115 MADISKVQQAQDD

-2136 LAHDKQAFQE
+2136 LEHDKQAFQE
-2146 TEDEILERRKQ
+2146 TQDEILERRKQ
-2157 FLLDMEE
+2157 FLSDMEE

-2201 YAQNEMHLAESTL
+2201 YAQNEMNLAESTL
-2214 GSIMNAYGITFRDL
+2214 GSIMNAYDITFADL
-2228 NNLTEQQAQIFEN
+2228 NNLTEQQAQIFAN
-2241 AGIRLGNS
+2241 AGIQLGDS
-2249 WRETIANMTQTFTDA
+2249 WEQTIANMTQ
-2264 GMRLEN
+2264 
-2270 SWGTTIGNM
+2270 
-2279 TQSNNSYIKALVEG
+2279 SNNDHIKALIEG
-2293 YSGPGG
+2293 YSGEGG

-2320 KVNEVSKNVNQS
+2320 KVNEVSKNVNQ
-2332 LGSVNPSLDSV
+2332 NLDSV
-2343 KNKTEAVKDATNKV
+2343 KNKTEAVKDETNKV
-2357 IQAMDNEFNKIRN
+2357 IQAMDNEFKKIKN

-2376 DSLVSKYDIMIQ
+2376 DSLISKYDIMIQ
-2388 KIKDYID
+2388 KIKAYID

-2405 DLANIPAPSAP
+2405 DLANTPTPSAP
-2416 ATNSSNS
+2416 TTKPSNS
-2423 NTSASKPSTPAPT
+2423 NTSTSKPSTPAPAPS

-2457 SGSPIGTPSRW
+2457 SGAPIGTPSKW

-2473 VTQHKTDGRPRPYH
+2473 VTQHRDGRPRPYH

-2565 SSLNTSE
+2565 SNLNTSE
-2572 TIEQTVNINAD
+2572 TIEQTVHINAD

>member
-1 MANVNLTFGIE
+1 
-12 MDKSSVT
+12 
-19 KAQADVQKLIK
+19 
-30 SLQNELQQGDFSP
+30 
-43 LETKKYQ
+43 
-50 KSIQELIK
+50 
-58 LNESLGKSYVD
+58 
-69 ALEKFNVDGFL
+69 
-80 RELKRM
+80 
-86 DINLDQL
+86 
-93 QNDIEELGYE
+93 
-103 GYLSM
+103 
-108 EKFTKAVKNN
+108 
-118 QVEIQKTDTLLE
+118 
-130 KTATTLGK
+130 
-138 TFAWSMAN
+138 
-146 RAVDTFTNSVS
+146 
-157 SAIRFIYDLDES
+157 
-169 LNNIRVV
+169 
-176 TNMNASEMDNFAKK
+176 
-190 ANDVAQALGQTTV
+190 
-203 AYTEGALLYLQQGKS
+203 
-218 MEEAAALTE
+218 
-227 ATLIASNITG
+227 
-237 ESTAQTAEL
+237 
-246 LTAAMNGYNLA
+246 
-257 ATEAMNITD
+257 
-266 KFAAVGAATG
+266 
-276 ADFYELATGMSRVAS
+276 
-291 MANTVGIGFDSLNA
+291 
-305 QIATI
+305 
-310 SSVTREAPETIG
+310 
-322 TALKTIYARMSQM
+322 
-335 KMEGSVTDEDGITYT
+335 
-350 TGKAAEALDAIG
+350 
-362 ISIMEVN
+362 
-369 GEMRDM
+369 
-375 EDVVTEVGNKWDGL
+375 
-389 TQVQKAAVAEAL
+389 
-401 AGKQQLNKFIALFN
+401 
-415 NWDMYQD
+415 
-422 ALATS
+422 
-427 INSTGAAMEQN
+427 
-438 EIRMDSLEYKTNQL
+438 
-452 RAATEEMFLTVVN
+452 
-465 SDLFKGLIDGATV
+465 
-478 FMKALTGIFDILG
+478 
-491 DMTPLL
+491 
-497 TTIGVA
+497 
-503 LSSAFST
+503 
-510 KYMYQLMDTA
+510 
-520 AMFKESIS
+520 
-528 GTFKEIKENGSLF
+528 
-541 GKANEKMTHDTETV
+541 
-555 FKSIVKNTTALEDFA
+555 
-570 KAAKLPEERFKAL
+570 
-583 QEQVAEY
+583 
-590 SRAVQDE
+590 
-597 SHIKS
+597 
-602 MLENV
+602 
-607 KGRQEEA
+607 
-614 KATQELAS
+614 
-622 IEFNRAREEVVA
+622 
-634 HMQRRKQHVEYMDDL
+634 
-649 YAEAKAK
+649 
-656 AELMKDEVAKANK
+656 
-669 IASLNRVYDR
+669 
-679 KEDGSKSDRLV
+679 
-690 EREKNITQAL
+690 
-700 KEAQQARNEALKKSD
+700 
-715 EARERYEIESQS
+715 
-727 VKQLTEQLE
+727 
-736 QAQNRVQSYA
+736 
-746 GQITDMVESGN
+746 
-757 KAIGMTDKLTKA
+757 
-769 LGYVGTA
+769 
-776 LQAAKSITT
+776 
-785 LVDAFDTIEGRG
+785 
-797 EKIYDS
+797 
-803 IISMLSGVAML
+803 
-814 IPGFGPVASMAVS
+814 
-827 ALGSVIDKFW
+827 
-837 EVQTPLEKANEK
+837 
-849 AKEYAQTIEELNSIV
+849 
-864 AQSEDIEAEKQR
+864 
-876 IQAMSES
+876 
-883 IEKREAEIELA
+883 
-894 NKIAELF
+894 
-901 PELRKGY
+901 
-908 DLEGNAIVDLTK
+908 
-920 NYEEYAKAK
+920 
-929 RNAYETDEGA
+929 
-939 GGEEAAQKVAT
+939 
-950 ANIKSNYGKE
+950 
-960 NYDAMADVSQ
+960 
-970 VINPYAKEVLEGVD
+970 
-984 ESVQNLVLSL
+984 
-994 VEYDKIAKQIDQ
+994 
-1006 GADLESIGTQ
+1006 
-1016 VQSFLTDAL
+1016 
-1025 GVADN
+1025 
-1030 LEKVKQLPADY
+1030 
-1041 QQVINTMLGMMSQ
+1041 
-1054 ENRINFFDALVFGE
+1054 
-1068 DGKVDL
+1068 
-1074 SKMYEAFDEF
+1074 MYEAFDEF

-1130 PTELTSGFSQAI
+1130 PAELTAGFSQAI

-1157 NLGVQLTEEQLTL
+1157 NLGVELTEEQLTL

-1184 NLELQEELLKTKEM
+1184 NLELQEQLLQTKEM
-1198 FLANYVNPMEFVD
+1198 FLANYVNPLEFSD
-1211 VNEAD
+1211 ASEAD

-1222 QKLIDENKTLVEL
+1222 QKLIEENKTLVEL

-1259 SNTDGLEH
+1259 SNTDGLEN

-1294 LASNIQELL
+1294 LVGNIQELL
-1303 QITDL
+1303 QIQDL
-1308 KAPFE
+1308 GTPFE
-1313 DWPDSAKEAF
+1313 DWPESAKEAF
-1323 SQVYDT
+1323 SEIYDT
-1329 FTEFENNAKAQ
+1329 FAEFEENAKTQ

-1378 TMAEYQVAVDFW
+1378 TMSEYQVAVDFW
-1390 KYQQLSQMS
+1390 KYQEMSKMS
-1399 NKHLEFLWQQA
+1399 NDYLEFLWQQA
-1410 VQEGLIDQQ
+1410 IQEGLIDQQ
-1419 TASEELSLEDKKFI
+1419 TANEELSLEDKKFI

-1441 FLTNLIDGK
+1441 FLTKIIDGE
-1450 IEKLKAEKKAAL
+1450 ITKLQAKKDEAL
-1462 EEVGLTE
+1462 KEVNLTE
-1469 DQLNQVI
+1469 DQLNSVI

-1483 TILAKDQQNFTNSVG
+1483 TILARDQESFTNSVG
-1498 NMMTSIFH
+1498 NMMTSMFH
-1506 KSAEGLRNMG
+1506 KSAEGLRGLG
-1516 ISISGVNGFT
+1516 ISISGVSGFT
-1526 VSNTYKATVN
+1526 VSNTYKATVS
-1536 KVKAQIDKINA
+1536 KVKAEVDKINA

-1554 YKQNIESYESFS
+1554 YKQDIEEYEGFN
-1566 PGELNFELPTYN
+1566 PGDLNFELPTYN

-1595 SKPSGSSGNKGS
+1595 SGSSGNKGS
-1607 SEKEEKEVEDLEF
+1607 GGNKGSSKKEEKEVEDLEF

-1634 IENTMTKLQEREDD
+1634 IENTMTKLQEQEDD

-1684 EAKKSLA
+1684 ESKKSLA
-1691 SMGVKFDETGAITNY
+1691 DMGVKFDETGAITNY

-1725 ETAKEYV
+1725 EQAKEYV
-1732 KSLQSAIEQYEDL
+1732 KTLQSAIEQYEDL

-1791 FFNEILE
+1791 FFNEIFE

-1812 NFKEQFNVLSTLDD
+1812 NFKEQFNVLSTLDE
-1826 KYKEILNDTELDAV
+1826 KYKEILNNAELDAV
-1840 TKAEAIKELKEQ
+1840 TKAEAIEELKKQ

-1880 AIYEQIDAFEA
+1880 AVYEQIDAFEA

-1902 YELLGGQDLGYVNE
+1902 YELLGGQDLGYINE
-1916 MLQAQADSNKAQ
+1916 MLQAQADSNNAQ

-1952 WREADK
+1952 WHKAND

-1979 EQMENSFNSSLKEIE
+1979 EQLENSFNSSLKEIE

-2048 KQAILQK
+2048 KQAVLQK

-2096 NKSIMRLVRDASGN
+2096 NKSVMRLVRDASGN

-2115 MADINKVQQAQDD
+2115 MADIDKVQQAQDD

-2136 LAHDKQAFQE
+2136 LEHDKQAFQE
-2146 TEDEILERRKQ
+2146 TQDEILERRKQ
-2157 FLLDMEE
+2157 FLSDMEE

-2201 YAQNEMHLAESTL
+2201 YAQNEMNLAESTL
-2214 GSIMNAYGITFRDL
+2214 GSIMNAYGITFGDL
-2228 NNLTEQQAQIFEN
+2228 NNLTAEQAQIFID
-2241 AGIRLGNS
+2241 AGIQLGDS
-2249 WRETIANMTQTFTDA
+2249 WEQTIANMTQS
-2264 GMRLEN
+2264 N
-2270 SWGTTIGNM
+2270 SDH
-2279 TQSNNSYIKALVEG
+2279 IKALIEG
-2293 YSGPGG
+2293 YSGEGG

-2332 LGSVNPSLDSV
+2332 LDSV
-2343 KNKTEAVKDATNKV
+2343 KNKTEAVKDETNKV
-2357 IQAMDNEFNKIRN
+2357 IQAMDNEFKKIKN
-2370 DVLPAY
+2370 DILPAY
-2376 DSLVSKYDIMIQ
+2376 DSLISKYDTMIQ
-2388 KIKDYID
+2388 KIKAYID

-2405 DLANIPAPSAP
+2405 DLANTPTPSAP
-2416 ATNSSNS
+2416 TKKPSNS
-2423 NTSASKPSTPAPT
+2423 NTSTSKPSTSTSSSKPS
-2436 RKPGVGDIV
+2436 RNPGVGDIV

-2457 SGSPIGTPSRW
+2457 SGAPIGTPSRW

-2473 VTQHKTDGRPRPYH
+2473 VTQHRAGRPRPYH

>member
-1 MANVNLTFGIE
+1 
-12 MDKSSVT
+12 
-19 KAQADVQKLIK
+19 
-30 SLQNELQQGDFSP
+30 
-43 LETKKYQ
+43 
-50 KSIQELIK
+50 
-58 LNESLGKSYVD
+58 
-69 ALEKFNVDGFL
+69 
-80 RELKRM
+80 
-86 DINLDQL
+86 
-93 QNDIEELGYE
+93 
-103 GYLSM
+103 
-108 EKFTKAVKNN
+108 
-118 QVEIQKTDTLLE
+118 
-130 KTATTLGK
+130 
-138 TFAWSMAN
+138 
-146 RAVDTFTNSVS
+146 
-157 SAIRFIYDLDES
+157 
-169 LNNIRVV
+169 
-176 TNMNASEMDNFAKK
+176 
-190 ANDVAQALGQTTV
+190 
-203 AYTEGALLYLQQGKS
+203 
-218 MEEAAALTE
+218 
-227 ATLIASNITG
+227 
-237 ESTAQTAEL
+237 
-246 LTAAMNGYNLA
+246 
-257 ATEAMNITD
+257 
-266 KFAAVGAATG
+266 
-276 ADFYELATGMSRVAS
+276 
-291 MANTVGIGFDSLNA
+291 
-305 QIATI
+305 
-310 SSVTREAPETIG
+310 
-322 TALKTIYARMSQM
+322 
-335 KMEGSVTDEDGITYT
+335 
-350 TGKAAEALDAIG
+350 
-362 ISIMEVN
+362 
-369 GEMRDM
+369 
-375 EDVVTEVGNKWDGL
+375 
-389 TQVQKAAVAEAL
+389 
-401 AGKQQLNKFIALFN
+401 
-415 NWDMYQD
+415 
-422 ALATS
+422 
-427 INSTGAAMEQN
+427 
-438 EIRMDSLEYKTNQL
+438 
-452 RAATEEMFLTVVN
+452 
-465 SDLFKGLIDGATV
+465 
-478 FMKALTGIFDILG
+478 MKALTGIFDILG

-497 TTIGVA
+497 TTLGVA

-510 KYMYQLMDTA
+510 KYMYQLMDITT
-520 AMFKESIS
+520 MFKESIS
-528 GTFKEIKENGSLF
+528 GTFKEIKESGSLF
-541 GKANEKMTHDTETV
+541 GKTNEKMAHDTETV

-649 YAEAKAK
+649 YAEARAK
-656 AELMKDEVAKANK
+656 AEMVEDEVAKANK

-679 KEDGSKSDRLV
+679 NEDGSKSDRLI

-757 KAIGMTDKLTKA
+757 KAISMTDKLTKA
-769 LGYVGTA
+769 FSYVGTA
-776 LQAAKSITT
+776 LQATQSITT
-785 LVDAFDTIEGRG
+785 FINAFDTIEGRG

-803 IISMLSGVAML
+803 VVSMLSGVAML
-814 IPGFGPVASMAVS
+814 IPGFGPIASMAVS

-864 AQSEDIEAEKQR
+864 AQSEDIEAERQR
-876 IQAMSES
+876 IEAMSES

-908 DLEGNAIVDLTK
+908 DLEGNAIIDLTK
-920 NYEEYAKAK
+920 DYEEYAKAK
-929 RNAYETDEGA
+929 REAYETGKGA
-939 GGEEAAQKVAT
+939 GGEEAAQKVAVDS
-950 ANIKSNYGKE
+950 IKSNYGKE

-984 ESVQNLVLSL
+984 KSVQNLVLSL

-1006 GADLESIGTQ
+1006 GTDLENIGAQ
-1016 VQSFLTDAL
+1016 VQSFLTEAL

-1030 LEKVKQLPADY
+1030 LEKVKQLPTEY

-1068 DGKVDL
+1068 DGRVDL
-1074 SKMYEAFDEF
+1074 SKMYEAFDKF

-1094 LANSLNRADIETIL
+1094 LANSLNRVDIETIL
-1108 YQLNSLGQW
+1108 YQLNNLGQW
-1117 EMPEGITSLYELN
+1117 EMPEGITNLYELN
-1130 PTELTSGFSQAI
+1130 PAELTAGFSQAI
-1142 QNLQENGFELKNVLN
+1142 QNLEENGFELKNVLN
-1157 NLGVQLTEEQLTL
+1157 NLGIQLTEEQLTL

-1184 NLELQEELLKTKEM
+1184 NLELQEQLLQTKEM
-1198 FLANYVNPMEFVD
+1198 FLANYVNPMEFAD
-1211 VNEAD
+1211 INEAD

-1259 SNTDGLEH
+1259 SNTDGLEN

-1329 FTEFENNAKAQ
+1329 FAEFEDNAKSL

-1349 EFYAELRKNNAETFA
+1349 EFYDELRKNNAETFA

-1410 VQEGLIDQQ
+1410 IQEGLIDEQ
-1419 TASEELSLEDKKFI
+1419 TANGELDIEDKKFI
-1433 LMGTMNKD
+1433 LMGSMNKD
-1441 FLTNLIDGK
+1441 FLTKIIDGK
-1450 IEKLKAEKKAAL
+1450 IDELKADKQTAL
-1462 EEVGLTE
+1462 DKVNLTE
-1469 DQLNQVI
+1469 EELNQVI

-1483 TILAKDQQNFTNSVG
+1483 TILARDQKNYTDSIG
-1498 NMMTSIFH
+1498 GMMTSMFH
-1506 KSAEGLRNMG
+1506 KSAEGLRGLG
-1516 ISISGVNGFT
+1516 INVSAINGFT
-1526 VSNTYKATVN
+1526 VSNTYKATVDN
-1536 KVKAQIDKINA
+1536 VKAKIDEINA
-1547 SIAELEG
+1547 SIEKLEG
-1554 YKQNIESYESFS
+1554 YKKDIEEYEPFN
-1566 PGELNFELPTYN
+1566 PEDLTFELPTYN
-1578 PTNSPTTSS
+1578 PTGSSTTKP
-1587 GGYKPSKP
+1587 GGYTPSKG
-1595 SKPSGSSGNKGS
+1595 SSSSGSSSKD
-1607 SEKEEKEVEDLEF
+1607 KAEKEVEDLEY
-1620 KKDLYHDINIELQK
+1620 KKDLYHDIDIELQK
-1634 IENTMTKLQEREDD
+1634 IANTMTKLQEQEDD

-1657 MEKQAELLRKQRDL
+1657 MEKQAELLRKQKEL

-1684 EAKKSLA
+1684 EARKSLA
-1691 SMGVKFDETGAITNY
+1691 GMGVKFDETGTITNY

-1725 ETAKEYV
+1725 EQAKEYV

-1783 TDFQEDND
+1783 ADFQEDND
-1791 FFNEILE
+1791 FFTEILE
-1798 GYEGIDKAIGRTIE
+1798 GYEGIDKAIGRTLE
-1812 NFKEQFNVLSTLDD
+1812 NFKEQFNVLSTLDE
-1826 KYKEILNDTELDAV
+1826 KYKEILNNTELDAI
-1840 TKAEAIKELKEQ
+1840 TKAEAIEELKKQ
-1852 IIDATLEL
+1852 IMDATLEL

-1865 AISEL
+1865 AISDL
-1870 IQDAIGNNLD
+1870 IQDAISNNLD
-1880 AIYEQIDAFEA
+1880 AVYEQIDAFEA

-1902 YELLGGQDLGYVNE
+1902 YELLGGQDLGYINE

-2033 QQDIQAQIAKSSDPK
+2033 QKDIQAQIAKSSDPK
-2048 KQAILQK
+2048 KQAVLQK

-2096 NKSIMRLVRDASGN
+2096 NKSVMRLVRDASGN

-2128 LTSSMDEL
+2128 LTSSLDEL
-2136 LAHDKQAFQE
+2136 LAHDKQAFQD
-2146 TEDEILERRKQ
+2146 TQDEILERRKQ
-2157 FLLDMEE
+2157 FLSDMEE

-2170 SGEIASKEE
+2170 TGEIASKEE

-2201 YAQNEMHLAESTL
+2201 YAENEKHLAESTL
-2214 GSIMNAYGITFRDL
+2214 GSIMNAYDITFADL
-2228 NNLTEQQAQIFEN
+2228 NNLTEQQAQIFTD
-2241 AGIRLGNS
+2241 AGIQLGNS
-2249 WRETIANMTQTFTDA
+2249 WEETIANMTQ
-2264 GMRLEN
+2264 
-2270 SWGTTIGNM
+2270 
-2279 TQSNNSYIKALVEG
+2279 SNNDHMKALIEG
-2293 YSGPGG
+2293 YSGEGG

-2309 KINEAAKNYES
+2309 KIGEAAKNYES
-2320 KVNEVSKNVNQS
+2320 KVNEVSKNVNQ
-2332 LGSVNPSLDSV
+2332 NLDSV
-2343 KNKTEAVKDATNKV
+2343 KNKTEAVKDETNKV
-2357 IQAMDNEFNKIRN
+2357 IQAMDNEFKKIKN
-2370 DVLPAY
+2370 DILPAY
-2376 DSLVSKYDIMIQ
+2376 DSLISKYDTMIQ
-2388 KIKDYID
+2388 KIKDYIN
-2395 ELNKAIQKNK
+2395 ELNQAIQKNK
-2405 DLANIPAPSAP
+2405 DLANTPTPSAP
-2416 ATNSSNS
+2416 ATKPSNS
-2423 NTSASKPSTPAPT
+2423 NTSASKPSTSTSSSKPA
-2436 RKPGVGDIV
+2436 RNPGVGDIV

-2457 SGSPIGTPSRW
+2457 SGAPIGTPSKW

-2473 VTQHKTDGRPRPYH
+2473 VTQHKSGRPRPYH

-2565 SSLNTSE
+2565 SSLNTNE

>member
-30 SLQNELQQGDFSP
+30 SLQNELEQGDFSP
-43 LETKKYQ
+43 LETKKYK
-50 KSIQELIK
+50 KSIQELMK

-157 SAIRFIYDLDES
+157 SAVRFIYDLDES
-169 LNNIRVV
+169 LNNVRVV
-176 TNMNASEMDNFAKK
+176 TNMSASEMDDFARK

-227 ATLIASNITG
+227 ATLIGANITG

-246 LTAAMNGYNLA
+246 LTAALNGYNLA

-335 KMEGSVTDEDGITYT
+335 KIEGSVTDEDGITYT
-350 TGKAAEALDAIG
+350 TGKAAKALEAIG
-362 ISIMEVN
+362 ISILEVN

-389 TQVQKAAVAEAL
+389 TQVQKTAVAEAL

-452 RAATEEMFLTVVN
+452 RATTEELFLTVIN

-503 LSSAFST
+503 LSSTFST
-510 KYMYQLMDTA
+510 KYMYQLMDTMT
-520 AMFKESIS
+520 MFKDSVS

-541 GKANEKMTHDTETV
+541 GKTNTKMVQDTETV
-555 FKSIVKNTTALEDFA
+555 FKSIVKNTAALEDFA
-570 KAAKLPEERFKAL
+570 KAAQLPEERFKAL

-656 AELMKDEVAKANK
+656 AELMEDEVAKASK

-700 KEAQQARNEALKKSD
+700 KEAQEARNEALKKSD

-803 IISMLSGVAML
+803 VVSMLSGVAML

-827 ALGSVIDKFW
+827 ALGSVIGKFW

-876 IQAMSES
+876 IEAMSES

-929 RNAYETDEGA
+929 KEAYEAGEGA
-939 GGEEAAQKVAT
+939 GGEEAVQKVAT
-950 ANIKSNYGKE
+950 ANIKSNYGEE
-960 NYDAMADVSQ
+960 NYNAMADVSQ

-994 VEYDKIAKQIDQ
+994 LDYDKIAKQIKQ
-1006 GADLESIGTQ
+1006 GTDLENIGVQ
-1016 VQSFLTDAL
+1016 VQSFLTEAL
-1025 GVADN
+1025 DVADN

-1041 QQVINTMLGMMSQ
+1041 QEVINTMLGMMSQ

-1084 RYSYD
+1084 KYSYD
-1089 SLVSQ
+1089 SLVTQ
-1094 LANSLNRADIETIL
+1094 LADSLTRVDIETIL

-1117 EMPEGITSLYELN
+1117 EMPEGITNLYELN
-1130 PTELTSGFSQAI
+1130 STELTSGFSQAI
-1142 QNLQENGFELKNVLN
+1142 QNLQENGIEIRNVLN
-1157 NLGVQLTEEQLTL
+1157 NLGIELTEEQLTL

-1184 NLELQEELLKTKEM
+1184 NLELQEQLLQTKEM
-1198 FLANYVNPMEFVD
+1198 FLANYVNPMEFADINEVD
-1211 VNEAD
+1211 QA
-1216 QVIDSY
+1216 IDSY

-1235 FNEANAIEFED
+1235 FNEASAIEFED

-1259 SNTDGLEH
+1259 SNTDGLEN
-1267 ANDLLLTFNELFED
+1267 ANELLLTFNELFED
-1281 VSDADLASMFGED
+1281 VSDTDLASMFGED

-1308 KAPFE
+1308 KTPFE

-1329 FTEFENNAKAQ
+1329 FAEFEDNAKAL

-1349 EFYAELRKNNAETFA
+1349 EFYAELRQNNAETFA

-1378 TMAEYQVAVDFW
+1378 TMAEYQLAVDFW
-1390 KYQQLSQMS
+1390 KYQEMS
-1399 NKHLEFLWQQA
+1399 KMSDSMVEALYNDA
-1410 VQEGLIDQQ
+1410 VQRGLIEENL
-1419 TASEELSLEDKKFI
+1419 ASEELDLEDKKNLLLKQMDGDLLQQI
-1433 LMGTMNKD
+1433 IQNK
-1441 FLTNLIDGK
+1441 ID
-1450 IEKLKAEKKAAL
+1450 ELQAEKDSLQAQLDANADEADGVVGINAVTGTEISRQNATLAGNQRMIVKQMYDDMKAAGYL
-1462 EEVGLTE
+1462 QDVAMGSITAAGTSSITIKAQANLKSMAEARIAA
-1469 DQLNQVI
+1469 I
-1476 DMTTDSN
+1476 DAEIANLQSLYDS
-1483 TILAKDQQNFTNSVG
+1483 IGKYELYKP
-1498 NMMTSIFH
+1498 
-1506 KSAEGLRNMG
+1506 EGLD
-1516 ISISGVNGFT
+1516 FDL
-1526 VSNTYKATVN
+1526 
-1536 KVKAQIDKINA
+1536 Q
-1547 SIAELEG
+1547 
-1554 YKQNIESYESFS
+1554 
-1566 PGELNFELPTYN
+1566 PYN
-1578 PTNSPTTSS
+1578 PTGSTTTKP
-1587 GGYKPSKP
+1587 GGYTPSKG
-1595 SKPSGSSGNKGS
+1595 SSGSSSKD
-1607 SEKEEKEVEDLEF
+1607 KTEKEVEDLEF
-1620 KKDLYHDINIELQK
+1620 KKDLYHDINIELKK
-1634 IENTMTKLQEREDD
+1634 IENTMTKLQEQEDD

-1657 MEKQAELLRKQRDL
+1657 MEKQAELLRKQKDL

-1684 EAKKSLA
+1684 ETQKSLA
-1691 SMGVKFDETGAITNY
+1691 SMGVQFDETGTITNY

-1725 ETAKEYV
+1725 EQAKEYV

-1745 HFNTIIEY
+1745 RFNTIIEY

-1791 FFNEILE
+1791 FFTEIFE

-1812 NFKEQFNVLSTLDD
+1812 NFKEQFNVLSILDD
-1826 KYKEILNDTELDAV
+1826 KYKEILNDAELDAI
-1840 TKAEAIKELKEQ
+1840 TKAEAIEELKKQ

-1880 AIYEQIDAFEA
+1880 AVYEQIDAFEA
-1891 INDEVKDMIDM
+1891 INDEIKDMIDM
-1902 YELLGGQDLGYVNE
+1902 YELLGGQDLGYINE
-1916 MLQAQADSNKAQ
+1916 MLQAQADSNNAQ

-1952 WREADK
+1952 WHKAND

-1979 EQMENSFNSSLKEIE
+1979 EQLENSFNSSLKEIE

-2096 NKSIMRLVRDASGN
+2096 NKSVMRLVRDASGN

-2115 MADINKVQQAQDD
+2115 MADISKVQQAQDD

-2136 LAHDKQAFQE
+2136 LAHDKQAFQD
-2146 TEDEILERRKQ
+2146 TQDEILERRKQ
-2157 FLLDMEE
+2157 FLSDMEE

-2179 LQAILSQLELEFN
+2179 LQTILSQLELEFN

-2201 YAQNEMHLAESTL
+2201 YAQNEKNLAESTL
-2214 GSIMNAYGITFRDL
+2214 GSIMNAYNITFGDL
-2228 NNLTEQQAQIFEN
+2228 NNLTEEQAQIFTE
-2241 AGIRLGNS
+2241 AGIQLGDS
-2249 WRETIANMTQTFTDA
+2249 WEQTIANMTQ
-2264 GMRLEN
+2264 
-2270 SWGTTIGNM
+2270 
-2279 TQSNNSYIKALVEG
+2279 SNNDHIKALIEG
-2293 YSGPGG
+2293 YSGEGG

-2332 LGSVNPSLDSV
+2332 LDSV
-2343 KNKTEAVKDATNKV
+2343 KNKTEAVKDETNKV
-2357 IQAMDNEFNKIRN
+2357 IQAMDNEFKKIKN
-2370 DVLPAY
+2370 DILPAY
-2376 DSLVSKYDIMIQ
+2376 DSLISKYDTMIQ
-2388 KIKDYID
+2388 KIKAYID

-2405 DLANIPAPSAP
+2405 DLANTPTPSAP

-2423 NTSASKPSTPAPT
+2423 NTSTSKPSTSTSTSKPA
-2436 RKPGVGDIV
+2436 RNPGVGDIV

-2457 SGSPIGTPSRW
+2457 SGAPIGTPSKW

-2473 VTQHKTDGRPRPYH
+2473 VTQHRAGRPRPYH

>member
-138 TFAWSMAN
+138 TFLWSMAN
-146 RAVDTFTNSVS
+146 RAVDTFTNSVT
-157 SAIRFIYDLDES
+157 SAVRFMYDLDES

-176 TNMNASEMDNFAKK
+176 TNMSAGEMDNFAKK

-291 MANTVGIGFDSLNA
+291 MASTVGIGFDSLNA

-310 SSVTREAPETIG
+310 SSVTREAPESIG

-350 TGKAAEALDAIG
+350 TGKAAAALEAIG
-362 ISIMEVN
+362 VSILEVN
-369 GEMRDM
+369 GEMREM

-389 TQVQKAAVAEAL
+389 TQVQKVAVAEAL

-415 NWDMYQD
+415 NWGMYQD

-452 RAATEEMFLTVVN
+452 KAATEEMFLTVVD
-465 SDLFKGLIDGATV
+465 SDLFKDLIDGATV

-497 TTIGVA
+497 TTLGVA

-510 KYMYQLMDTA
+510 KYMYQLMDTTT
-520 AMFKESIS
+520 MFKESIS
-528 GTFKEIKENGSLF
+528 GIFKEIKESGSLF
-541 GKANEKMTHDTETV
+541 GKTNEKMAHDTETV
-555 FKSIVKNTTALEDFA
+555 FKSIIKNTTALEDFA

-656 AELMKDEVAKANK
+656 AELMEDEVAKANK

-690 EREKNITQAL
+690 EREKNITKAL

-736 QAQNRVQSYA
+736 QAQNRVKSYA

-803 IISMLSGVAML
+803 VVSMLSGVAML
-814 IPGFGPVASMAVS
+814 IPGFGPIASMAVS
-827 ALGSVIDKFW
+827 ALGSVIGKFW

-929 RNAYETDEGA
+929 KEAYKAGEGA

-960 NYDAMADVSQ
+960 NYNAMADVSQ

-994 VEYDKIAKQIDQ
+994 LDYDKIARQIDQ

-1016 VQSFLTDAL
+1016 VQSFLTEAL

-1030 LEKVKQLPADY
+1030 LEKVKQLPTDY
-1041 QQVINTMLGMMSQ
+1041 QEVINTMLGMISQ
-1054 ENRINFFDALVFGE
+1054 ENRISFFDALVFGK
-1068 DGKVDL
+1068 DGRVDL

-1157 NLGVQLTEEQLTL
+1157 NLGVELTEEQLTL

-1184 NLELQEELLKTKEM
+1184 NLELQEQLLQTKEM
-1198 FLANYVNPMEFVD
+1198 FLANYVNPLEFSD
-1211 VNEAD
+1211 ASEAD

-1222 QKLIDENKTLVEL
+1222 QKLIEENKTLVEL

-1259 SNTDGLEH
+1259 SNTDGLEN

-1329 FTEFENNAKAQ
+1329 FAEFEDNAKSL

-1349 EFYAELRKNNAETFA
+1349 EFYEELRKNNAETFA

-1372 TGQNFQ
+1372 TGQKFE

-1390 KYQQLSQMS
+1390 KYQEMS
-1399 NKHLEFLWQQA
+1399 KMSDSMVEALYNDA
-1410 VQEGLIDQQ
+1410 VQKGIIEENLAG
-1419 TASEELSLEDKKFI
+1419 EELDLVDKKNLLLKEMDGDLLHQLI
-1433 LMGTMNKD
+1433 QNKIDELQAEKDTLQGELDANAEEADGVVGINAVTGTEISRQNATLAGNQRMVVKQMYDDMKAAGYLQDVAMGNITAAGTSSITIKAQA
-1441 FLTNLIDGK
+1441 NLKSMAEDRIKEIDAE
-1450 IEKLKAEKKAAL
+1450 IESLKALQNKLGQYEL
-1462 EEVGLTE
+1462 YNPE
-1469 DQLNQVI
+1469 D
-1476 DMTTDSN
+1476 
-1483 TILAKDQQNFTNSVG
+1483 
-1498 NMMTSIFH
+1498 
-1506 KSAEGLRNMG
+1506 
-1516 ISISGVNGFT
+1516 
-1526 VSNTYKATVN
+1526 
-1536 KVKAQIDKINA
+1536 
-1547 SIAELEG
+1547 
-1554 YKQNIESYESFS
+1554 
-1566 PGELNFELPTYN
+1566 LNFELPTYN

-1634 IENTMTKLQEREDD
+1634 IENTMTKLQEQEDD

-1684 EAKKSLA
+1684 ESKKSLA
-1691 SMGVKFDETGAITNY
+1691 DMGVKFDETGAITNY

-1725 ETAKEYV
+1725 EQAKEYV
-1732 KSLQSAIEQYEDL
+1732 KTLQSAIEQYEDL

-1791 FFNEILE
+1791 FFNEIFE

-1812 NFKEQFNVLSTLDD
+1812 NFKEQFNVLSTLDE
-1826 KYKEILNDTELDAV
+1826 KYKEILNNVELDAV
-1840 TKAEAIKELKEQ
+1840 TKAEAIEELKKQ

-1880 AIYEQIDAFEA
+1880 AVYEQIDAFEA

-1902 YELLGGQDLGYVNE
+1902 YELLGGQDLGYINE
-1916 MLQAQADSNKAQ
+1916 MLQAQADSNNAQ

-1952 WREADK
+1952 WHKAND

-1979 EQMENSFNSSLKEIE
+1979 EQLENSFNSSLKEIE

-2096 NKSIMRLVRDASGN
+2096 NKSVMRLVRDASGN

-2115 MADINKVQQAQDD
+2115 MADIDKVQQAQDD

-2136 LAHDKQAFQE
+2136 LEHDKQAFQE
-2146 TEDEILERRKQ
+2146 TQDEILERRKQ
-2157 FLLDMEE
+2157 FLSDMEE

-2201 YAQNEMHLAESTL
+2201 YAQNEMNLAESTL
-2214 GSIMNAYGITFRDL
+2214 GSIMNAYGITFGDL
-2228 NNLTEQQAQIFEN
+2228 NNLTEEQAQIFID
-2241 AGIRLGNS
+2241 AGIQLGNS
-2249 WRETIANMTQTFTDA
+2249 WEQTIANMTQS
-2264 GMRLEN
+2264 N
-2270 SWGTTIGNM
+2270 SDH
-2279 TQSNNSYIKALVEG
+2279 IKALIEG
-2293 YSGPGG
+2293 YSGEGG

-2320 KVNEVSKNVNQS
+2320 KVNEVSKNVNQ
-2332 LGSVNPSLDSV
+2332 NLDSV
-2343 KNKTEAVKDATNKV
+2343 KNKTEAVKNETNKV
-2357 IQAMDNEFNKIRN
+2357 IQAMDNEFKKIKN

-2376 DSLVSKYDIMIQ
+2376 DSLISKYDIMIQ
-2388 KIKDYID
+2388 KIKAYID

-2405 DLANIPAPSAP
+2405 DLANTPTPSTP
-2416 ATNSSNS
+2416 TKNPSNS
-2423 NTSASKPSTPAPT
+2423 NTSTSKPSTPAPAPSK
-2436 RKPGVGDIV
+2436 KPGVGDIV

-2457 SGSPIGTPSRW
+2457 SGAPIGTPSKW

-2473 VTQHKTDGRPRPYH
+2473 VTQHREGRPRPYH
-2487 IQGVNGGTGSGWVE
+2487 IQGANGGTGSGWVE

>member
-138 TFAWSMAN
+138 TFLWSMAN
-146 RAVDTFTNSVS
+146 RAVDTFTNSVT
-157 SAIRFIYDLDES
+157 SAVRFMYDLDES

-176 TNMNASEMDNFAKK
+176 TNMSAGEMDNFAKK

-291 MANTVGIGFDSLNA
+291 MASTVGIGFDSLNA

-310 SSVTREAPETIG
+310 SSVTREAPESIG

-350 TGKAAEALDAIG
+350 TGKAAAALEAIG
-362 ISIMEVN
+362 VSILEVN
-369 GEMRDM
+369 GEMREM

-389 TQVQKAAVAEAL
+389 TQVQKVAVAEAL

-452 RAATEEMFLTVVN
+452 KAATEEMFLTVVD
-465 SDLFKGLIDGATV
+465 SDLFKDLIDGATV

-497 TTIGVA
+497 TTLGVA

-510 KYMYQLMDTA
+510 KYMYQLMDTTT
-520 AMFKESIS
+520 MFKESIS
-528 GTFKEIKENGSLF
+528 GTFKEIKESGSLF

-656 AELMKDEVAKANK
+656 AELMEDEVAKANK

-690 EREKNITQAL
+690 EREKNITKAL

-736 QAQNRVQSYA
+736 QAQNRVKSYA

-803 IISMLSGVAML
+803 VVSMLSGVAML
-814 IPGFGPVASMAVS
+814 IPGFGPIASMAVS
-827 ALGSVIDKFW
+827 ALGSVIGKFW

-929 RNAYETDEGA
+929 KEAYQAGEGA

-960 NYDAMADVSQ
+960 NYNAMADVSQ

-994 VEYDKIAKQIDQ
+994 LDYDKIARQIDQ

-1016 VQSFLTDAL
+1016 VQSFLTEAL

-1030 LEKVKQLPADY
+1030 LEKVKQLPTDY
-1041 QQVINTMLGMMSQ
+1041 QEVINTMLGMISQ
-1054 ENRINFFDALVFGE
+1054 ENRISFFDALVFGK
-1068 DGKVDL
+1068 DGRVDL

-1157 NLGVQLTEEQLTL
+1157 NLGVELTEEQLTL

-1184 NLELQEELLKTKEM
+1184 NLELQEQLLQTKEM
-1198 FLANYVNPMEFVD
+1198 FLANYVNPLEFSD
-1211 VNEAD
+1211 ASEAD

-1222 QKLIDENKTLVEL
+1222 QKLIEENKTLVEL

-1259 SNTDGLEH
+1259 SNTDGLEN

-1329 FTEFENNAKAQ
+1329 FAEFEDNAKSL

-1349 EFYAELRKNNAETFA
+1349 EFYEELRKNNAETFA

-1372 TGQNFQ
+1372 TGQKFE

-1390 KYQQLSQMS
+1390 KYQEMS
-1399 NKHLEFLWQQA
+1399 KMSDSMVEALYNDA
-1410 VQEGLIDQQ
+1410 VQKGIIEENLAG
-1419 TASEELSLEDKKFI
+1419 EELDLVDKKNLLLKEMDGDLLHQLI
-1433 LMGTMNKD
+1433 QNKIDELQAEKDTLQGELDANAEEADGVVGINAVTGTEISRQNATLAGNQRMVVKQMYDDMKAAGYLQDVAMGNITAAGTSSITIKAQA
-1441 FLTNLIDGK
+1441 NLKSMAEDRIKEIDAE
-1450 IEKLKAEKKAAL
+1450 IESLKALQNKLGQYEL
-1462 EEVGLTE
+1462 YNPE
-1469 DQLNQVI
+1469 D
-1476 DMTTDSN
+1476 
-1483 TILAKDQQNFTNSVG
+1483 
-1498 NMMTSIFH
+1498 
-1506 KSAEGLRNMG
+1506 
-1516 ISISGVNGFT
+1516 
-1526 VSNTYKATVN
+1526 
-1536 KVKAQIDKINA
+1536 
-1547 SIAELEG
+1547 
-1554 YKQNIESYESFS
+1554 
-1566 PGELNFELPTYN
+1566 LNFELPTYN

-1634 IENTMTKLQEREDD
+1634 IENTMTKLQEQEDD

-1684 EAKKSLA
+1684 ESKKSLA
-1691 SMGVKFDETGAITNY
+1691 DMGVKFDETGAITNY

-1725 ETAKEYV
+1725 EQAKEYV
-1732 KSLQSAIEQYEDL
+1732 KTLQSAIEQYEDL

-1791 FFNEILE
+1791 FFNEIFE

-1812 NFKEQFNVLSTLDD
+1812 NFKEQFNVLSTLDE
-1826 KYKEILNDTELDAV
+1826 KYKEILNNAELDAV
-1840 TKAEAIKELKEQ
+1840 TKAEAIEELKKQ

-1880 AIYEQIDAFEA
+1880 AVYEQIDAFEA

-1902 YELLGGQDLGYVNE
+1902 YELLGGQDLGYINE
-1916 MLQAQADSNKAQ
+1916 MLQAQADSNNAQ

-1952 WREADK
+1952 WHKADD

-1979 EQMENSFNSSLKEIE
+1979 EQLENSFNSSLKEIE

-2048 KQAILQK
+2048 KQAVLQK

-2096 NKSIMRLVRDASGN
+2096 NKSVMRLVRDASGN

-2115 MADINKVQQAQDD
+2115 MADIDKVQQAQDD

-2136 LAHDKQAFQE
+2136 LEHDKQAFQE
-2146 TEDEILERRKQ
+2146 TQDEILERRKQ
-2157 FLLDMEE
+2157 FLSDMEE

-2201 YAQNEMHLAESTL
+2201 YAQNEMNLAESTL
-2214 GSIMNAYGITFRDL
+2214 GSIMNAYGITFGDL
-2228 NNLTEQQAQIFEN
+2228 NNLTEEQAQIFID
-2241 AGIRLGNS
+2241 AGIQLGNS
-2249 WRETIANMTQTFTDA
+2249 WEQTIANMTQS
-2264 GMRLEN
+2264 N
-2270 SWGTTIGNM
+2270 SDH
-2279 TQSNNSYIKALVEG
+2279 IKALIEG
-2293 YSGPGG
+2293 YSGEGG

-2320 KVNEVSKNVNQS
+2320 KVNEVSKNVNQ
-2332 LGSVNPSLDSV
+2332 NLDSV
-2343 KNKTEAVKDATNKV
+2343 KNKTEAVKNETNKV
-2357 IQAMDNEFNKIRN
+2357 IQAMDNEFKKIKN

-2376 DSLVSKYDIMIQ
+2376 DSLISKYDIMIQ
-2388 KIKDYID
+2388 KIKAYID

-2405 DLANIPAPSAP
+2405 DLANTPTPSTP
-2416 ATNSSNS
+2416 TKNPSNS
-2423 NTSASKPSTPAPT
+2423 NTSTSKPSTPAPAPSK
-2436 RKPGVGDIV
+2436 KPGVGDIV

-2457 SGSPIGTPSRW
+2457 SGAPIGTPSKW

-2473 VTQHKTDGRPRPYH
+2473 VTQHREGRPRPYH

>member
-1 MANVNLTFGIE
+1 
-12 MDKSSVT
+12 
-19 KAQADVQKLIK
+19 
-30 SLQNELQQGDFSP
+30 
-43 LETKKYQ
+43 
-50 KSIQELIK
+50 
-58 LNESLGKSYVD
+58 
-69 ALEKFNVDGFL
+69 
-80 RELKRM
+80 
-86 DINLDQL
+86 
-93 QNDIEELGYE
+93 
-103 GYLSM
+103 
-108 EKFTKAVKNN
+108 
-118 QVEIQKTDTLLE
+118 
-130 KTATTLGK
+130 
-138 TFAWSMAN
+138 
-146 RAVDTFTNSVS
+146 
-157 SAIRFIYDLDES
+157 
-169 LNNIRVV
+169 
-176 TNMNASEMDNFAKK
+176 
-190 ANDVAQALGQTTV
+190 
-203 AYTEGALLYLQQGKS
+203 
-218 MEEAAALTE
+218 
-227 ATLIASNITG
+227 
-237 ESTAQTAEL
+237 
-246 LTAAMNGYNLA
+246 
-257 ATEAMNITD
+257 
-266 KFAAVGAATG
+266 
-276 ADFYELATGMSRVAS
+276 
-291 MANTVGIGFDSLNA
+291 
-305 QIATI
+305 
-310 SSVTREAPETIG
+310 
-322 TALKTIYARMSQM
+322 
-335 KMEGSVTDEDGITYT
+335 
-350 TGKAAEALDAIG
+350 
-362 ISIMEVN
+362 
-369 GEMRDM
+369 
-375 EDVVTEVGNKWDGL
+375 
-389 TQVQKAAVAEAL
+389 
-401 AGKQQLNKFIALFN
+401 
-415 NWDMYQD
+415 
-422 ALATS
+422 
-427 INSTGAAMEQN
+427 
-438 EIRMDSLEYKTNQL
+438 
-452 RAATEEMFLTVVN
+452 
-465 SDLFKGLIDGATV
+465 
-478 FMKALTGIFDILG
+478 
-491 DMTPLL
+491 
-497 TTIGVA
+497 
-503 LSSAFST
+503 
-510 KYMYQLMDTA
+510 
-520 AMFKESIS
+520 MFKESIS
-528 GTFKEIKENGSLF
+528 GTFKEIKESGSLF
-541 GKANEKMTHDTETV
+541 GKTNAKMTQDTETV
-555 FKSIVKNTTALEDFA
+555 FKSIIKNTTALEDFA

-583 QEQVAEY
+583 QEQIAEY

-649 YAEAKAK
+649 YEEAKAK
-656 AELMKDEVAKANK
+656 AELMEDEVAKANK
-669 IASLNRVYDR
+669 IASINRVYDR

-700 KEAQQARNEALKKSD
+700 EEAQQARNEALENSD
-715 EARERYEIESQS
+715 KARERYNIESQS

-803 IISMLSGVAML
+803 VVSMLSGVAMF
-814 IPGFGPVASMAVS
+814 IPGFGPIASMAVS
-827 ALGSVIDKFW
+827 ALGSVIGKFW

-929 RNAYETDEGA
+929 KEAYKAGKGA

-950 ANIKSNYGKE
+950 ANIKSSYGEE

-994 VEYDKIAKQIDQ
+994 LDYDKIAKQIDQ
-1006 GADLESIGTQ
+1006 GTDLESIGTQ
-1016 VQSFLTDAL
+1016 VQSFLTEAL

-1030 LEKVKQLPADY
+1030 LEKVKQLPTDY
-1041 QQVINTMLGMMSQ
+1041 QEVINTMLGMISQ

-1068 DGKVDL
+1068 DGRVDL

-1130 PTELTSGFSQAI
+1130 PAELTAGFSQAI

-1157 NLGVQLTEEQLTL
+1157 NLGVELTEEQLTL

-1184 NLELQEELLKTKEM
+1184 NLELQEQLLQTKEM
-1198 FLANYVNPMEFVD
+1198 FLANYVNPLEFSD
-1211 VNEAD
+1211 ANEAD

-1222 QKLIDENKTLVEL
+1222 QKLIEENKTLVEL

-1259 SNTDGLEH
+1259 SNTDGLEN

-1294 LASNIQELL
+1294 LVGNIQELL
-1303 QITDL
+1303 QIQDL
-1308 KAPFE
+1308 GTPFE
-1313 DWPDSAKEAF
+1313 DWPESAKEAF
-1323 SQVYDT
+1323 SEIYDT
-1329 FTEFENNAKAQ
+1329 FAEFEENAKTQ

-1372 TGQNFQ
+1372 TGKNFQ
-1378 TMAEYQVAVDFW
+1378 TMSEYQVAVDFW
-1390 KYQQLSQMS
+1390 KYQEMSKMS
-1399 NKHLEFLWQQA
+1399 NDYLEFLWQQA
-1410 VQEGLIDQQ
+1410 IQEGLIDEQ
-1419 TASEELSLEDKKFI
+1419 TANEELSLEDKKFI

-1441 FLTNLIDGK
+1441 FLTTIIDGK
-1450 IEKLKAEKKAAL
+1450 ITKLESEKEDALKT
-1462 EEVGLTE
+1462 VGLTE
-1469 DQLNQVI
+1469 DQLNAVI
-1476 DMTTDSN
+1476 KMTTDSN
-1483 TILAKDQQNFTNSVG
+1483 TILARDQKNFTDSVG
-1498 NMMTSIFH
+1498 GMMTSMFH
-1506 KSAEGLRNMG
+1506 KSSEGLRNFG
-1516 ISISGVNGFT
+1516 ITISGVNGFT
-1526 VSNTYKATVN
+1526 VSNTYKATVDN
-1536 KVKAQIDKINA
+1536 VKSRIDEINA
-1547 SIAELEG
+1547 SIEELEG
-1554 YKQNIESYESFS
+1554 YKKDIEEYEGFN
-1566 PGELNFELPTYN
+1566 PNDLNFELPTYN

-1595 SKPSGSSGNKGS
+1595 SGNKGSGGNKGS

-1634 IENTMTKLQEREDD
+1634 IENTMTKLQEQEDD

-1684 EAKKSLA
+1684 ESKKSLA
-1691 SMGVKFDETGAITNY
+1691 DMGVKFDETGAITNY

-1725 ETAKEYV
+1725 EQAKEYV
-1732 KSLQSAIEQYEDL
+1732 KTLQSAIEQYEDL

-1791 FFNEILE
+1791 FFNEIFE

-1812 NFKEQFNVLSTLDD
+1812 NFKEQFNVLSTLDE
-1826 KYKEILNDTELDAV
+1826 KYKEILNNAELDAV
-1840 TKAEAIKELKEQ
+1840 TKAEAIEELKKQ
-1852 IIDATLEL
+1852 IMDATLEL

-1865 AISEL
+1865 AISDL

-1880 AIYEQIDAFEA
+1880 AVYEQIDAFEA

-1902 YELLGGQDLGYVNE
+1902 YELLGGQDLGYINE

-1934 SKKLMEDFRD
+1934 SKTLMEDFRD
-1944 SLEEGTEE
+1944 SLKEGTEE
-1952 WREADK
+1952 WYEADK

-1979 EQMENSFNSSLKEIE
+1979 EQLENSFNSSLKEIE

-2009 IQKARKEQEKYYDT
+2009 IEKARKEQEKYYDT

-2096 NKSIMRLVRDASGN
+2096 NKSVMRLVRDASGN

-2115 MADINKVQQAQDD
+2115 MADIDKVQQAQDD

-2136 LAHDKQAFQE
+2136 LEHDKQAFQE
-2146 TEDEILERRKQ
+2146 TQDEILERRKQ

-2201 YAQNEMHLAESTL
+2201 YAQNEMNLAESTL
-2214 GSIMNAYGITFRDL
+2214 GSIMNAYDITFGDL
-2228 NNLTEQQAQIFEN
+2228 NNLTEEQAQIFAD
-2241 AGIRLGNS
+2241 AGIQLGDS
-2249 WRETIANMTQTFTDA
+2249 WEQTIANMTQS
-2264 GMRLEN
+2264 N
-2270 SWGTTIGNM
+2270 SDH
-2279 TQSNNSYIKALVEG
+2279 IKALIEG
-2293 YSGPGG
+2293 YSGEGG

-2332 LGSVNPSLDSV
+2332 LDSV
-2343 KNKTEAVKDATNKV
+2343 KNKTEAVKDETNKV
-2357 IQAMDNEFNKIRN
+2357 IQAMDNEFKKIKN
-2370 DVLPAY
+2370 DILPAY
-2376 DSLVSKYDIMIQ
+2376 DSLISKYDTMIQ
-2388 KIKDYID
+2388 KIKAYID

-2405 DLANIPAPSAP
+2405 DLANTPTPSTP
-2416 ATNSSNS
+2416 TKKPSNS
-2423 NTSASKPSTPAPT
+2423 NTSTSKPSTST
-2436 RKPGVGDIV
+2436 STNNTNKKPGVGDIV

-2457 SGSPIGTPSRW
+2457 SGAPIGTPSRW

-2473 VTQHKTDGRPRPYH
+2473 VTQHKTGRPRPYH

>member
-1 MANVNLTFGIE
+1 M
-12 MDKSSVT
+12 
-19 KAQADVQKLIK
+19 
-30 SLQNELQQGDFSP
+30 
-43 LETKKYQ
+43 
-50 KSIQELIK
+50 
-58 LNESLGKSYVD
+58 
-69 ALEKFNVDGFL
+69 
-80 RELKRM
+80 
-86 DINLDQL
+86 
-93 QNDIEELGYE
+93 
-103 GYLSM
+103 
-108 EKFTKAVKNN
+108 
-118 QVEIQKTDTLLE
+118 
-130 KTATTLGK
+130 
-138 TFAWSMAN
+138 
-146 RAVDTFTNSVS
+146 
-157 SAIRFIYDLDES
+157 
-169 LNNIRVV
+169 
-176 TNMNASEMDNFAKK
+176 
-190 ANDVAQALGQTTV
+190 
-203 AYTEGALLYLQQGKS
+203 
-218 MEEAAALTE
+218 
-227 ATLIASNITG
+227 
-237 ESTAQTAEL
+237 
-246 LTAAMNGYNLA
+246 
-257 ATEAMNITD
+257 
-266 KFAAVGAATG
+266 
-276 ADFYELATGMSRVAS
+276 
-291 MANTVGIGFDSLNA
+291 
-305 QIATI
+305 
-310 SSVTREAPETIG
+310 
-322 TALKTIYARMSQM
+322 
-335 KMEGSVTDEDGITYT
+335 
-350 TGKAAEALDAIG
+350 
-362 ISIMEVN
+362 
-369 GEMRDM
+369 
-375 EDVVTEVGNKWDGL
+375 
-389 TQVQKAAVAEAL
+389 
-401 AGKQQLNKFIALFN
+401 
-415 NWDMYQD
+415 
-422 ALATS
+422 
-427 INSTGAAMEQN
+427 
-438 EIRMDSLEYKTNQL
+438 
-452 RAATEEMFLTVVN
+452 
-465 SDLFKGLIDGATV
+465 
-478 FMKALTGIFDILG
+478 
-491 DMTPLL
+491 
-497 TTIGVA
+497 
-503 LSSAFST
+503 
-510 KYMYQLMDTA
+510 
-520 AMFKESIS
+520 
-528 GTFKEIKENGSLF
+528 
-541 GKANEKMTHDTETV
+541 
-555 FKSIVKNTTALEDFA
+555 
-570 KAAKLPEERFKAL
+570 
-583 QEQVAEY
+583 
-590 SRAVQDE
+590 
-597 SHIKS
+597 
-602 MLENV
+602 
-607 KGRQEEA
+607 
-614 KATQELAS
+614 
-622 IEFNRAREEVVA
+622 
-634 HMQRRKQHVEYMDDL
+634 
-649 YAEAKAK
+649 
-656 AELMKDEVAKANK
+656 
-669 IASLNRVYDR
+669 
-679 KEDGSKSDRLV
+679 
-690 EREKNITQAL
+690 
-700 KEAQQARNEALKKSD
+700 
-715 EARERYEIESQS
+715 
-727 VKQLTEQLE
+727 
-736 QAQNRVQSYA
+736 
-746 GQITDMVESGN
+746 
-757 KAIGMTDKLTKA
+757 
-769 LGYVGTA
+769 
-776 LQAAKSITT
+776 
-785 LVDAFDTIEGRG
+785 
-797 EKIYDS
+797 
-803 IISMLSGVAML
+803 
-814 IPGFGPVASMAVS
+814 
-827 ALGSVIDKFW
+827 
-837 EVQTPLEKANEK
+837 
-849 AKEYAQTIEELNSIV
+849 EELNSIV

-876 IQAMSES
+876 IEAMSDS
-883 IEKREAEIELA
+883 VEKRKAEIELA

-920 NYEEYAKAK
+920 DYEEYAKAK
-929 RNAYETDEGA
+929 REAYETGKGA
-939 GGEEAAQKVAT
+939 GGEEAAQKVAVD
-950 ANIKSNYGKE
+950 NIKSNYGKE

-984 ESVQNLVLSL
+984 ESVQKLVLSL
-994 VEYDKIAKQIDQ
+994 LDYDKIAKQIDQ
-1006 GADLESIGTQ
+1006 GTDLESIGTQ
-1016 VQSFLTDAL
+1016 VQSFLTKAL
-1025 GVADN
+1025 GVTDN
-1030 LEKVKQLPADY
+1030 LEKVKQLPTEY

-1068 DGKVDL
+1068 DGRVDL
-1074 SKMYEAFDEF
+1074 SKMYEAFDKF

-1094 LANSLNRADIETIL
+1094 LANSLNRADLETIL

-1130 PTELTSGFSQAI
+1130 PAELTAGFSQAI

-1157 NLGVQLTEEQLTL
+1157 NLGIQLTEEQLTL

-1184 NLELQEELLKTKEM
+1184 NLELQEQLMQTKEM
-1198 FLANYVNPMEFVD
+1198 FLDNYVNPLEFAD
-1211 VNEAD
+1211 ANEAD
-1216 QVIDSY
+1216 EVIDSY

-1259 SNTDGLEH
+1259 SNSDGLEH

-1329 FTEFENNAKAQ
+1329 FAEFENNAKAQ

-1378 TMAEYQVAVDFW
+1378 TMSEYQVAVDFW
-1390 KYQQLSQMS
+1390 KYQEMSKMS
-1399 NKHLEFLWQQA
+1399 NEYLEFLWQQA

-1419 TASEELSLEDKKFI
+1419 IANEELDMEDKKFI

-1441 FLTNLIDGK
+1441 FLTKIIDGE
-1450 IEKLKAEKKAAL
+1450 ITKLESKKEEAL
-1462 EEVGLTE
+1462 KEVGLTE
-1469 DQLNQVI
+1469 DQLNAVI
-1476 DMTTDSN
+1476 KMTTDSN
-1483 TILAKDQQNFTNSVG
+1483 TILARDQKSFTDSVG
-1498 NMMTSIFH
+1498 GMMTSMFH
-1506 KSAEGLRNMG
+1506 KSAEGLRGLG

-1526 VSNTYKATVN
+1526 VSNTYKATVD
-1536 KVKAQIDKINA
+1536 KVKSRIDEINA
-1547 SIAELEG
+1547 SIETLEG
-1554 YKQNIESYESFS
+1554 YKKDIEEYEGFN
-1566 PGELNFELPTYN
+1566 PADLNFDLPTYN

-1587 GGYKPSKP
+1587 GGYKPS
-1595 SKPSGSSGNKGS
+1595 SSGSGSGGKGS
-1607 SEKEEKEVEDLEF
+1607 GGKGSGSGSKEETVKEVEDLEY
-1620 KKDLYHDINIELQK
+1620 KKDLYHDIDIELQK
-1634 IENTMTKLQEREDD
+1634 IANTMTKLQEQEDD

-1657 MEKQAELLRKQRDL
+1657 MERQTELLRKQREL
-1671 TAQKLEIAKQEAA
+1671 TAQKLEIAKQQAA
-1684 EAKKSLA
+1684 ESKKSLA
-1691 SMGVKFDETGAITNY
+1691 GMGVKFDETGAITNY
-1706 NEIIKQKTDW
+1706 NEIIKEKTDW
-1716 ANSLTGDAK
+1716 ANSLSGDAK
-1725 ETAKEYV
+1725 EKAKEYV
-1732 KSLQSAIEQYEDL
+1732 ETLQSAIEQYEDL

-1840 TKAEAIKELKEQ
+1840 TKAEAIEELKKQ
-1852 IIDATLEL
+1852 IMDAALEL

-1880 AIYEQIDAFEA
+1880 AVYEQIDAFEA

-1902 YELLGGQDLGYVNE
+1902 YELLGGQDLGYINE

-2048 KQAILQK
+2048 KQAVLQK

-2115 MADINKVQQAQDD
+2115 MADIDKVQQAQDD

-2136 LAHDKQAFQE
+2136 LEHDKQAFQE
-2146 TEDEILERRKQ
+2146 TQDEILERRKQ
-2157 FLLDMEE
+2157 FLSDMEE

-2214 GSIMNAYGITFRDL
+2214 GSIMNAYDITFEDL
-2228 NNLTEQQAQIFEN
+2228 NNLTEEQAQIFTD
-2241 AGIRLGNS
+2241 AGIQLGDS
-2249 WRETIANMTQTFTDA
+2249 WEQTIANMTQ
-2264 GMRLEN
+2264 
-2270 SWGTTIGNM
+2270 
-2279 TQSNNSYIKALVEG
+2279 SNDDHIKALIEG
-2293 YSGPGG
+2293 YSGEGG

-2320 KVNEVSKNVNQS
+2320 KVNEVSKNVNQ
-2332 LGSVNPSLDSV
+2332 NLDSV
-2343 KNKTEAVKDATNKV
+2343 KNKTEAVKDETNKV
-2357 IQAMDNEFNKIRN
+2357 IQAMDDEFKKIKN

-2376 DSLVSKYDIMIQ
+2376 DSLIGKYDIMIQ
-2388 KIKDYID
+2388 KIKAYID

-2405 DLANIPAPSAP
+2405 DLANTPTPSAP
-2416 ATNSSNS
+2416 TTKPSNS
-2423 NTSASKPSTPAPT
+2423 NTSASKPSTPAPAPAK
-2436 RKPGVGDIV
+2436 KPGVGDIV
-2445 RSVPGTW
+2445 RNVPNTW

-2457 SGSPIGTPSRW
+2457 AGAPIGTPKKW

-2473 VTQHKTDGRPRPYH
+2473 VTHYKTDGRPRPYH

-2536 LNAKDTE
+2536 LNAQDTE

-2565 SSLNTSE
+2565 SNLNTSE

>member
-12 MDKSSVT
+12 MEKSSVT

-30 SLQNELQQGDFSP
+30 SLQNELKQGDFSP

-118 QVEIQKTDTLLE
+118 QVEIQKTDTLLG
-130 KTATTLGK
+130 KTAATLGK
-138 TFAWSMAN
+138 TFVWSMAN
-146 RAVDTFTNSVS
+146 RAVDIFTKSVS
-157 SAIRFIYDLDES
+157 NAVRFIYDLDES

-176 TNMNASEMDNFAKK
+176 TNMSASEMDNFAKK

-350 TGKAAEALDAIG
+350 TGKAAEALEAVG
-362 ISIMEVN
+362 ISILEVN

-389 TQVQKAAVAEAL
+389 TQIQKVAVAEAL
-401 AGKQQLNKFIALFN
+401 AGKQQLNKFISLFN

-427 INSTGAAMEQN
+427 INSSGAAMEQN
-438 EIRMDSLEYKTNQL
+438 EKRMDSLKYKTNQL
-452 RAATEEMFLTVVN
+452 KSATEEMYLTVIN

-478 FMKALTGIFDILG
+478 FMRALTGVFDILG

-497 TTIGVA
+497 TTLGVA
-503 LSSAFST
+503 LASTFST
-510 KYMYQLMDTA
+510 KYMYQLMDTMT
-520 AMFKESIS
+520 MFKSSVS

-541 GKANEKMTHDTETV
+541 GKTNTKMVQDTETV
-555 FKSIVKNTTALEDFA
+555 FKSIVKNTSALEDFA
-570 KAAKLPEERFKAL
+570 KKAKLPEERFKAL
-583 QEQVAEY
+583 QEQVAGY
-590 SRAVQDE
+590 SQAVQDKANIE
-597 SHIKS
+597 S

-614 KATQELAS
+614 KAAQELAS

-634 HMQRRKQHVEYMDDL
+634 HLQRRKQHVEYMDDL
-649 YAEAKAK
+649 YAEARAK
-656 AELMKDEVAKANK
+656 AELMEDEAAKANK

-690 EREKNITQAL
+690 ERENNITQAL
-700 KEAQQARNEALKKSD
+700 KEAQEARDKALEKSD
-715 EARERYEIESQS
+715 EARARYDIESQS
-727 VKQLTEQLE
+727 VQQLTEQLE
-736 QAQNRVQSYA
+736 QAQNRVESYA

-757 KAIGMTDKLTKA
+757 QAIGMTDKLTKA

-776 LQAAKSITT
+776 LQAAKSITN

-803 IISMLSGVAML
+803 VISMLSGVAML

-827 ALGSVIDKFW
+827 ALGSVIGKFW
-837 EVQTPLEKANEK
+837 EFQTPLEKANEK
-849 AKEYAQTIEELNSIV
+849 AKEYTQTMEELNSVV

-876 IQAMSES
+876 IEAMSDS
-883 IEKREAEIELA
+883 IEKRKAEIELA

-901 PELRKGY
+901 PELVDGY
-908 DLEGNAIVDLTK
+908 DLEKNAIVDLTK
-920 NYEEYAKAK
+920 DYKEYAKVK
-929 RNAYETDEGA
+929 KEAYETGKGA
-939 GGEEAAQKVAT
+939 GGEEAIQKVAVD
-950 ANIKSNYGKE
+950 NIKSNYGEE
-960 NYDAMADVSQ
+960 NYNAMADVSQ

-994 VEYDKIAKQIDQ
+994 LDYDKIAKQIDQ
-1006 GADLESIGTQ
+1006 GTDLETIGAQ
-1016 VQSFLTDAL
+1016 VQSYLTKAL

-1030 LEKVKQLPADY
+1030 LEKVKQLPTEY
-1041 QQVINTMLGMMSQ
+1041 QQVINTMLDMMSE

-1068 DGKVDL
+1068 DGRVDL
-1074 SKMYEAFDEF
+1074 SKMYEAFDKF

-1094 LANSLNRADIETIL
+1094 LANSLGEVDLVSIL
-1108 YQLNSLGQW
+1108 HELNNLGQW
-1117 EMPEGITSLYELN
+1117 EMPEGITKLSELN
-1130 PTELTSGFSQAI
+1130 PTELTAGFSQAI
-1142 QNLQENGFELKNVLN
+1142 QNLQENGFELKDVLN
-1157 NLGVQLTEEQLTL
+1157 NLGIQLTEEQLTL

-1184 NLELQEELLKTKEM
+1184 NLELQEQLMQTKEM
-1198 FLANYVNPMEFVD
+1198 FLDKYENPLEFAD
-1211 VNEAD
+1211 ANEAD
-1216 QVIDSY
+1216 EVIDSY
-1222 QKLIDENKTLVEL
+1222 QKLIDENETLVKL
-1235 FNEANAIEFED
+1235 FNEVNAMKFED

-1259 SNTDGLEH
+1259 SNSDGLEH

-1281 VSDADLASMFGED
+1281 VSDADLAAMFGED
-1294 LASNIQELL
+1294 LAGNIQELL

-1313 DWPDSAKEAF
+1313 DWPESAKEAF
-1323 SQVYDT
+1323 SEIYDT
-1329 FTEFENNAKAQ
+1329 FAEFEENAKTR
-1340 YIRMNADNK
+1340 YVRMNADNK

-1364 AWDEAFGL
+1364 AWDETFGL
-1372 TGQNFQ
+1372 TGQKFE

-1390 KYQQLSQMS
+1390 KYQQLSQMNDS
-1399 NKHLEFLWQQA
+1399 FVEFLWQQA
-1410 VQEGLIDQQ
+1410 IQEGLIDQQ
-1419 TASEELSLEDKKFI
+1419 TADGTVSLEDKKNI
-1433 LMGTMNKD
+1433 LLQNMNAELLKEKIDLRIKDLESQKKEKLAELGITESSVNESLRLYTDGLEKEDTEQGEFNEAIADKIKKLFNFTSEGLGKIGVSMGILNSFSGGKIYEKSYTEVSKKLKEIAQINEEIQGLEELK
-1441 FLTNLIDGK
+1441 GK
-1450 IEKLKAEKKAAL
+1450 IELY
-1462 EEVGLTE
+1462 
-1469 DQLNQVI
+1469 
-1476 DMTTDSN
+1476 
-1483 TILAKDQQNFTNSVG
+1483 
-1498 NMMTSIFH
+1498 
-1506 KSAEGLRNMG
+1506 EGYNP
-1516 ISISGVNGFT
+1516 
-1526 VSNTYKATVN
+1526 
-1536 KVKAQIDKINA
+1536 
-1547 SIAELEG
+1547 AELEF
-1554 YKQNIESYESFS
+1554 N
-1566 PGELNFELPTYN
+1566 LPTYN

-1587 GGYKPSKP
+1587 GGYKPS
-1595 SKPSGSSGNKGS
+1595 SSGSGGGGKGS
-1607 SEKEEKEVEDLEF
+1607 GGKGSGSGSKEETEKEVEDLEY
-1620 KKDLYHDINIELQK
+1620 KKDLYHDIDIELKK
-1634 IENTMTKLQEREDD
+1634 IANTMTKLQEQEDD

-1657 MEKQAELLRKQRDL
+1657 MERQTELLRKQREL

-1691 SMGVKFDETGAITNY
+1691 GMGVKFDETGAITNY

-1716 ANSLTGDAK
+1716 ANSLSGEAK
-1725 ETAKEYV
+1725 EKAKDYV
-1732 KSLQSAIEQYEDL
+1732 ETLQSAIEQYEDL

-1791 FFNEILE
+1791 FFNEIFE

-1826 KYKEILNDTELDAV
+1826 KYKEILNNTELDAV
-1840 TKAEAIKELKEQ
+1840 TKAEAIEELKKQ

-1880 AIYEQIDAFEA
+1880 AVYEQIDAFEA

-1902 YELLGGQDLGYVNE
+1902 YELLGGQDLGYINE
-1916 MLQAQADSNKAQ
+1916 MLQAQADSNNAQ

-2096 NKSIMRLVRDASGN
+2096 NKSVMRLVRDASGN

-2115 MADINKVQQAQDD
+2115 MADISKVQQAQDD

-2136 LAHDKQAFQE
+2136 LEHDKQAFQE
-2146 TEDEILERRKQ
+2146 TQDEILERRKQ
-2157 FLLDMEE
+2157 FLSDMEE

-2201 YAQNEMHLAESTL
+2201 YAQNEMNLAESTL
-2214 GSIMNAYGITFRDL
+2214 GSIMNAYDITFGDL
-2228 NNLTEQQAQIFEN
+2228 NNLTEEQAQIFAD
-2241 AGIRLGNS
+2241 AGIQLGDS
-2249 WRETIANMTQTFTDA
+2249 WEQTIANMTQ
-2264 GMRLEN
+2264 
-2270 SWGTTIGNM
+2270 
-2279 TQSNNSYIKALVEG
+2279 SNNDHIKALIEG
-2293 YSGPGG
+2293 YSGEGG

-2320 KVNEVSKNVNQS
+2320 KVNEVSKNVNQ
-2332 LGSVNPSLDSV
+2332 NLDSV
-2343 KNKTEAVKDATNKV
+2343 KNKTEAVKDETNKV
-2357 IQAMDNEFNKIRN
+2357 IQAMDDEFKKIKN

-2376 DSLVSKYDIMIQ
+2376 DSLISKYDIMIQ
-2388 KIKDYID
+2388 KIKAYID

-2405 DLANIPAPSAP
+2405 DLANTPTPSAP
-2416 ATNSSNS
+2416 TTKPSNS
-2423 NTSASKPSTPAPT
+2423 NTSTSKPSAPAPAPS

-2445 RSVPGTW
+2445 RSVPNTW

-2457 SGSPIGTPSRW
+2457 SGAPIGKPSKW

-2473 VTQHKTDGRPRPYH
+2473 VTQHRDGRPRPYH

>member
-146 RAVDTFTNSVS
+146 RSVDTFTNSVS
-157 SAIRFIYDLDES
+157 SAVRFIYDLDES
-169 LNNIRVV
+169 LNNVRVV
-176 TNMNASEMDNFAKK
+176 TNMSASEMNDFAMK

-227 ATLIASNITG
+227 ATLIGANITG

-291 MANTVGIGFDSLNA
+291 MASTVGIGFDSLNA

-350 TGKAAEALDAIG
+350 TGKAAAALEAIG
-362 ISIMEVN
+362 ISILEVN

-389 TQVQKAAVAEAL
+389 TQVQKTAVAEAL

-452 RAATEEMFLTVVN
+452 RAATEEMFLTVTN
-465 SDLFKGLIDGATV
+465 SDLFKGLIDGATA
-478 FMKALTGIFDILG
+478 FMKALTGVFDILG

-497 TTIGVA
+497 TTLGVT

-510 KYMYQLMDTA
+510 KYMYQLMDITT
-520 AMFKESIS
+520 MFKESIS
-528 GTFKEIKENGSLF
+528 GTFKEIKESGSLF
-541 GKANEKMTHDTETV
+541 GKTNQKMVQDTETV
-555 FKSIVKNTTALEDFA
+555 FKSIVKNTSALEDFA

-590 SRAVQDE
+590 SQAVQDE
-597 SHIKS
+597 ANIRS

-634 HMQRRKQHVEYMDDL
+634 HMQRKKHHVEYMDDL
-649 YAEAKAK
+649 YEEARVK
-656 AELMKDEVAKANK
+656 AELMEDEVARANK

-690 EREKNITQAL
+690 ERENNIT
-700 KEAQQARNEALKKSD
+700 EALKKAQEARNKALQKSD
-715 EARERYEIESQS
+715 EARARYDIESQS
-727 VKQLTEQLE
+727 VQQLTEQLE

-757 KAIGMTDKLTKA
+757 KAIGMTGKLTKA
-769 LGYVGTA
+769 IGYIGTA
-776 LQAAKSITT
+776 LQAVEGITN

-797 EKIYDS
+797 EKIYDGVVGL
-803 IISMLSGVAML
+803 LSGLAML
-814 IPGFGPVASMAVS
+814 TPAGP
-827 ALGSVIDKFW
+827 LGSMVVSTLGSIIDKFW

-849 AKEYAQTIEELNSIV
+849 AKEYTQTMEELSSIV
-864 AQSEDIEAEKQR
+864 VQSEDIEAEKQQ
-876 IQAMSES
+876 IEAMSDS
-883 IEKREAEIELA
+883 IEKRKAEIELA

-920 NYEEYAKAK
+920 DYEEYAKAK
-929 RNAYETDEGA
+929 REAYETGKGA
-939 GGEEAAQKVAT
+939 GGEEAAQKVAVD
-950 ANIKSNYGKE
+950 NIKSNYGEE

-970 VINPYAKEVLEGVD
+970 VINPYAREALEGVD

-994 VEYDKIAKQIDQ
+994 VDYDKIAKQIDQ
-1006 GADLESIGTQ
+1006 GADLENIGRQ
-1016 VQSFLTDAL
+1016 AQSFLTEAL

-1041 QQVINTMLGMMSQ
+1041 QEVINTMLGMMSQ
-1054 ENRINFFDALVFGE
+1054 ENRISFFDALVFGE
-1068 DGKVDL
+1068 DGRVDL

-1084 RYSYD
+1084 KYSYD
-1089 SLVSQ
+1089 SLISQ
-1094 LANSLNRADIETIL
+1094 LTDSLSRADIETIL

-1130 PTELTSGFSQAI
+1130 PAELTAGFSQAI

-1157 NLGVQLTEEQLTL
+1157 NLGVELTEEQLTL

-1184 NLELQEELLKTKEM
+1184 NLELQEQLLQTKEM
-1198 FLANYVNPMEFVD
+1198 FLANYVNPLEFAD
-1211 VNEAD
+1211 ANEAD

-1235 FNEANAIEFED
+1235 FNEANAIEFGD

-1259 SNTDGLEH
+1259 SNTDGLEN

-1329 FTEFENNAKAQ
+1329 FAEFENNAKSQ

-1349 EFYAELRKNNAETFA
+1349 EFYEELRKNNAETFA

-1378 TMAEYQVAVDFW
+1378 NLSEYQVAVDFW
-1390 KYQQLSQMS
+1390 KYQEMSKMS
-1399 NKHLEFLWQQA
+1399 NDYLEFLWQQA
-1410 VQEGLIDQQ
+1410 IQEGLIDQQ
-1419 TASEELSLEDKKFI
+1419 TANEELSLEDKKFI

-1441 FLTNLIDGK
+1441 FLTKIIDGE
-1450 IEKLKAEKKAAL
+1450 ITKLQAKKDEAL
-1462 EEVGLTE
+1462 KEVNLTE
-1469 DQLNQVI
+1469 DQLNSVI

-1483 TILAKDQQNFTNSVG
+1483 TILARDQESFTNSVG
-1498 NMMTSIFH
+1498 NMMTSMFH
-1506 KSAEGLRNMG
+1506 KSAEGLRGLG
-1516 ISISGVNGFT
+1516 ISISGVSGFT
-1526 VSNTYKATVN
+1526 VSNTYKATVS
-1536 KVKAQIDKINA
+1536 KVKAEVDKINA

-1554 YKQNIESYESFS
+1554 YKKDIESYESFS
-1566 PGELNFELPTYN
+1566 PEDLTFELPTYN

-1595 SKPSGSSGNKGS
+1595 SGSSGNKGSGGNKGS

-1634 IENTMTKLQEREDD
+1634 IENTMTKLQEQEDD

-1684 EAKKSLA
+1684 ESKKSLA
-1691 SMGVKFDETGAITNY
+1691 DMGVKFDETGAITNY

-1725 ETAKEYV
+1725 EQAKEYV
-1732 KSLQSAIEQYEDL
+1732 KTLQSAIEQYEDL

-1791 FFNEILE
+1791 FFNEIFE

-1812 NFKEQFNVLSTLDD
+1812 NFKEQFNVLSTLDE
-1826 KYKEILNDTELDAV
+1826 KYKEILNNAELDAV
-1840 TKAEAIKELKEQ
+1840 TKAEAIEELKKQ
-1852 IIDATLEL
+1852 IMDATLEL

-1870 IQDAIGNNLD
+1870 IQDAIGNNVD
-1880 AIYEQIDAFEA
+1880 AVYEQIDAFEA

-1902 YELLGGQDLGYVNE
+1902 YELLGGQDLGYINE
-1916 MLQAQADSNKAQ
+1916 MLQAQADSNNAQ

-1952 WREADK
+1952 WHKADD

-1979 EQMENSFNSSLKEIE
+1979 EQLENSFNSSLKEIE

-2048 KQAILQK
+2048 KQAILQN
-2055 FYDEEIKTLLE
+2055 FYDKEIKTLLE

-2096 NKSIMRLVRDASGN
+2096 NKSVMRLVRDASGN

-2115 MADINKVQQAQDD
+2115 MADISKVQQAQDD

-2136 LAHDKQAFQE
+2136 LEHDKQAFQE
-2146 TEDEILERRKQ
+2146 TQDEILERRKQ
-2157 FLLDMEE
+2157 FLSDMEE

-2201 YAQNEMHLAESTL
+2201 YAQNEMNLAESTL
-2214 GSIMNAYGITFRDL
+2214 GSIMNAYDITFGDL
-2228 NNLTEQQAQIFEN
+2228 NNLTEEQAQIFTD
-2241 AGIRLGNS
+2241 AGIQLGDS
-2249 WRETIANMTQTFTDA
+2249 WEQTIANMTQ
-2264 GMRLEN
+2264 
-2270 SWGTTIGNM
+2270 
-2279 TQSNNSYIKALVEG
+2279 SNNDHIKALIEG
-2293 YSGPGG
+2293 YSGEGG

-2309 KINEAAKNYES
+2309 KINEAAQNYES
-2320 KVNEVSKNVNQS
+2320 KVNEVSKNVNQ
-2332 LGSVNPSLDSV
+2332 NLDSV
-2343 KNKTEAVKDATNKV
+2343 KNKTEAVKDETNKV
-2357 IQAMDNEFNKIRN
+2357 IQAMDNEFKKIKN

-2376 DSLVSKYDIMIQ
+2376 DSLISKYDTMIQ
-2388 KIKDYID
+2388 KIKAYID

-2405 DLANIPAPSAP
+2405 DLANTPTPSAP
-2416 ATNSSNS
+2416 TKKPSNS
-2423 NTSASKPSTPAPT
+2423 NTSTSKPSTPAPAPS

-2457 SGSPIGTPSRW
+2457 SGAPIGTPSKW

-2473 VTQHKTDGRPRPYH
+2473 VTQHRAGRPRPYH

>member
-12 MDKSSVT
+12 MEKSSVT

-30 SLQNELQQGDFSP
+30 SLQNELKQGDFSP

-176 TNMNASEMDNFAKK
+176 TNMSAGEMDNFAKK

-291 MANTVGIGFDSLNA
+291 MASTVGIGFDSLNA

-335 KMEGSVTDEDGITYT
+335 KIEGSVTDEDGITYT
-350 TGKAAEALDAIG
+350 TGKAAEALEAIG
-362 ISIMEVN
+362 ISILEVN

-389 TQVQKAAVAEAL
+389 TQVQKVAVAEAL

-478 FMKALTGIFDILG
+478 FMKALTGVFDILG

-503 LSSAFST
+503 LSSTFST
-510 KYMYQLMDTA
+510 KYMYQLMDITT
-520 AMFKESIS
+520 MFKESIS

-541 GKANEKMTHDTETV
+541 GKTNAKMVQDTETV

-570 KAAKLPEERFKAL
+570 KAAKLPEEHFKAL

-656 AELMKDEVAKANK
+656 AELMEDEIAKANK

-736 QAQNRVQSYA
+736 QAQNRIKSYA

-803 IISMLSGVAML
+803 IVSMLSGVAML

-827 ALGSVIDKFW
+827 ALGSVISKFW

-894 NKIAELF
+894 NKVAELF

-908 DLEGNAIVDLTK
+908 DLEGNAIIDLTK

-929 RNAYETDEGA
+929 REAYQAGEGA
-939 GGEEAAQKVAT
+939 GGEEAVQKVAT

-960 NYDAMADVSQ
+960 NYNAMADVSQ

-984 ESVQNLVLSL
+984 ESIQNLVLSL
-994 VEYDKIAKQIDQ
+994 LDYDKIARQINQ
-1006 GADLESIGTQ
+1006 GADLENIGTQ
-1016 VQSFLTDAL
+1016 VQSFLTEAL
-1025 GVADN
+1025 GVTDN

-1041 QQVINTMLGMMSQ
+1041 QEVINTMLGMMSQ
-1054 ENRINFFDALVFGE
+1054 ENRISFFDALVFGE
-1068 DGKVDL
+1068 DGRVDL

-1130 PTELTSGFSQAI
+1130 PTELTAGFSQAI

-1157 NLGVQLTEEQLTL
+1157 NLGIELTEEQLTL

-1184 NLELQEELLKTKEM
+1184 NLELQEQLLQTKEM
-1198 FLANYVNPMEFVD
+1198 FLANYVNPLEFAD
-1211 VNEAD
+1211 ANEAD

-1259 SNTDGLEH
+1259 SNTDGLEN

-1329 FTEFENNAKAQ
+1329 FAEFENNAKAQ

-1378 TMAEYQVAVDFW
+1378 TMSEYQVAVDFW
-1390 KYQQLSQMS
+1390 KYQEMSKMS
-1399 NKHLEFLWQQA
+1399 NEYLEFLWQQA

-1419 TASEELSLEDKKFI
+1419 MANEELSLEDKKFI

-1450 IEKLKAEKKAAL
+1450 ITKLKADKEDAL
-1462 EEVGLTE
+1462 KEVGLTE
-1469 DQLNQVI
+1469 DKLNEII

-1483 TILAKDQQNFTNSVG
+1483 TILARDQKSYTDSVG
-1498 NMMTSIFH
+1498 GMMTSMFH
-1506 KSAEGLRNMG
+1506 KSAEGLRSLG
-1516 ISISGVNGFT
+1516 ITISGVNGFT

-1536 KVKAQIDKINA
+1536 KVKAEVDKINA

-1554 YKQNIESYESFS
+1554 YKKDIEEYEGFN
-1566 PGELNFELPTYN
+1566 PGDLNFDLPTYN

-1587 GGYKPSKP
+1587 GGYKPS
-1595 SKPSGSSGNKGS
+1595 SSGSGSGGKGS
-1607 SEKEEKEVEDLEF
+1607 GGKGSGSGSKEETEKEVEDLEY
-1620 KKDLYHDINIELQK
+1620 KKDLYHDIDIELKK
-1634 IENTMTKLQEREDD
+1634 IANTMTKLQEQEDD

-1657 MEKQAELLRKQRDL
+1657 MEKQTELLRKQREL
-1671 TAQKLEIAKQEAA
+1671 TAQKLEIAKQQAA
-1684 EAKKSLA
+1684 ETKKSLA
-1691 SMGVKFDETGAITNY
+1691 GMGVKFDETGAITNY
-1706 NEIIKQKTDW
+1706 NEIIKEKTDW
-1716 ANSLTGDAK
+1716 ANSLSGDAK
-1725 ETAKEYV
+1725 EKAKEYV
-1732 KSLQSAIEQYEDL
+1732 ETLQSAIEQYEDL

-1826 KYKEILNDTELDAV
+1826 KYKEILNNTELDAV
-1840 TKAEAIKELKEQ
+1840 TKAEAIEELKKQ
-1852 IIDATLEL
+1852 IMDAALEL

-1880 AIYEQIDAFEA
+1880 AVYEQIDAFEA
-1891 INDEVKDMIDM
+1891 INDEVKDMIDL

-2048 KQAILQK
+2048 KQAVLQK
-2055 FYDEEIKTLLE
+2055 FYDEEIKTLIE

-2096 NKSIMRLVRDASGN
+2096 NKSVMRLVRDASGN

-2115 MADINKVQQAQDD
+2115 MADIDKVQQAQDD

-2136 LAHDKQAFQE
+2136 LEHDKQAFQE
-2146 TEDEILERRKQ
+2146 TQDEILERRKQ
-2157 FLLDMEE
+2157 FLSDMEE

-2214 GSIMNAYGITFRDL
+2214 GSIMNAYDITFGDL
-2228 NNLTEQQAQIFEN
+2228 NNLTEEQAQIFTD
-2241 AGIRLGNS
+2241 AGIQLGDS
-2249 WRETIANMTQTFTDA
+2249 WEQTIANMTQ
-2264 GMRLEN
+2264 
-2270 SWGTTIGNM
+2270 
-2279 TQSNNSYIKALVEG
+2279 SNDDHIKALIEG
-2293 YSGPGG
+2293 YSGEGG

-2320 KVNEVSKNVNQS
+2320 KVNEVSKNVNQ
-2332 LGSVNPSLDSV
+2332 NLDSV
-2343 KNKTEAVKDATNKV
+2343 KDKTEAVKDETNKV
-2357 IQAMDNEFNKIRN
+2357 IQAMDDEFKKIKN

-2376 DSLVSKYDIMIQ
+2376 DSLIGKYDIMIQ
-2388 KIKDYID
+2388 KIKAYID

-2405 DLANIPAPSAP
+2405 DLANTPTPSAP
-2416 ATNSSNS
+2416 TTKPSNS
-2423 NTSASKPSTPAPT
+2423 NTSASKPSTPAPAPSK
-2436 RKPGVGDIV
+2436 KPGVGDIV
-2445 RSVPGTW
+2445 RNVPNTW

-2457 SGSPIGTPSRW
+2457 AGAPIGTPKKW

-2473 VTQHKTDGRPRPYH
+2473 VTHYKTDGRPRPYH

-2536 LNAKDTE
+2536 LNAQDTE

-2557 LLNKPLPT
+2557 LLNKPLPA
-2565 SSLNTSE
+2565 SNLNTSE
-2572 TIEQTVNINAD
+2572 TIEQTVHINAD

>member
-291 MANTVGIGFDSLNA
+291 MASTVGIGFDSLNA

-335 KMEGSVTDEDGITYT
+335 KIEGSVTDEDGITYT
-350 TGKAAEALDAIG
+350 TGKAAAALEAIG
-362 ISIMEVN
+362 VSILEVN

-389 TQVQKAAVAEAL
+389 TQIQKSAVAEAL

-656 AELMKDEVAKANK
+656 AELMEDEVAKANK

-827 ALGSVIDKFW
+827 ALGSVIGKFW

-1030 LEKVKQLPADY
+1030 LEKVKQLSADY

-1198 FLANYVNPMEFVD
+1198 FLANYVNPMEFAD

-1329 FTEFENNAKAQ
+1329 FAEFENNAKAQ

-1378 TMAEYQVAVDFW
+1378 TMSEYQVAVDFW
-1390 KYQQLSQMS
+1390 KYQEMSKMS
-1399 NKHLEFLWQQA
+1399 NEYLEFLWQQA

-1419 TASEELSLEDKKFI
+1419 IANEELDMEDKKFI

-1441 FLTNLIDGK
+1441 FLTKIIDGE
-1450 IEKLKAEKKAAL
+1450 ITKLQAKKDEAL
-1462 EEVGLTE
+1462 KEVNLTE
-1469 DQLNQVI
+1469 DQLNSVI

-1483 TILAKDQQNFTNSVG
+1483 TILARDQESFTNSVG
-1498 NMMTSIFH
+1498 NMMTSMFH
-1506 KSAEGLRNMG
+1506 KSSEGLRNLG
-1516 ISISGVNGFT
+1516 ISISGVSGFT

-1536 KVKAQIDKINA
+1536 KVKAEVDKINA

-1554 YKQNIESYESFS
+1554 YKKDIESYEPFN
-1566 PGELNFELPTYN
+1566 PEELTFELPTYN
-1578 PTNSPTTSS
+1578 PTNAPTTSS
-1587 GGYKPSKP
+1587 GGYKPS
-1595 SKPSGSSGNKGS
+1595 SGSGSGGKGS
-1607 SEKEEKEVEDLEF
+1607 GSGSKEEKVKEVEDLEY
-1620 KKDLYHDINIELQK
+1620 KKDLYHDIDIELQK
-1634 IENTMTKLQEREDD
+1634 IANTMTKLQEQEDD

-1671 TAQKLEIAKQEAA
+1671 TAQKLEIAKQEVA
-1684 EAKKSLA
+1684 ESKKSLA
-1691 SMGVKFDETGAITNY
+1691 GMGVKFDETGAITNY
-1706 NEIIKQKTDW
+1706 NEIIKEKTDW
-1716 ANSLTGDAK
+1716 ANSLSGDAK
-1725 ETAKEYV
+1725 EKAKEYV
-1732 KSLQSAIEQYEDL
+1732 ETLQSAIEQYEDL

-1791 FFNEILE
+1791 FFNEIFE

-1812 NFKEQFNVLSTLDD
+1812 NFKEQFNVLSTLDE

-1840 TKAEAIKELKEQ
+1840 TKAEAIEELKKQ
-1852 IIDATLEL
+1852 IMDATLEL

-1880 AIYEQIDAFEA
+1880 AVYEQIDAFEA

-1916 MLQAQADSNKAQ
+1916 MLQAQADSNEAQ
-1928 IDALQQ
+1928 INALQQ

-2096 NKSIMRLVRDASGN
+2096 NKSVMRLVRDASGN

-2136 LAHDKQAFQE
+2136 LEHDKQAFQE
-2146 TEDEILERRKQ
+2146 TQDEILERRKQ
-2157 FLLDMEE
+2157 FLSDMEA

-2179 LQAILSQLELEFN
+2179 LQAILSQLEFEFN

-2214 GSIMNAYGITFRDL
+2214 GSIMNAYDITFGDL
-2228 NNLTEQQAQIFEN
+2228 NNLTEEQAQIFTD

-2249 WRETIANMTQTFTDA
+2249 WGETIANMTQ
-2264 GMRLEN
+2264 
-2270 SWGTTIGNM
+2270 
-2279 TQSNNSYIKALVEG
+2279 SNNSHIKALVEG

-2309 KINEAAKNYES
+2309 KISEATKNYES
-2320 KVNEVSKNVNQS
+2320 KVNEVSKNVNQ
-2332 LGSVNPSLDSV
+2332 NLDSV
-2343 KNKTEAVKDATNKV
+2343 KNKTEAVKDETNKV
-2357 IQAMDNEFNKIRN
+2357 IQAMDNEFKKIKN

-2376 DSLVSKYDIMIQ
+2376 DSLIGKYDIMIQ
-2388 KIKDYID
+2388 KIKAYID

-2405 DLANIPAPSAP
+2405 DLANTPTPSAP
-2416 ATNSSNS
+2416 TTKPSNS
-2423 NTSASKPSTPAPT
+2423 NTSASKPSTPAPAPAK
-2436 RKPGVGDIV
+2436 KPGVGDIV
-2445 RSVPGTW
+2445 RNVPNTW

-2457 SGSPIGTPSRW
+2457 AGAPIGKPTKW

-2565 SSLNTSE
+2565 SNLNTSE

>member
-12 MDKSSVT
+12 MEKSSVT

-30 SLQNELQQGDFSP
+30 SLQNELKQGDFSP

-58 LNESLGKSYVD
+58 LNESLGRSYVD

-146 RAVDTFTNSVS
+146 RAVDTFTNSIS

-176 TNMNASEMDNFAKK
+176 TNMNASEMDDFAKK

-291 MANTVGIGFDSLNA
+291 MASTVGIGFDSLNA

-335 KMEGSVTDEDGITYT
+335 KIEGSVTDEDGITYT
-350 TGKAAEALDAIG
+350 TGKAAEALEAIG
-362 ISIMEVN
+362 ISILEVN

-389 TQVQKAAVAEAL
+389 TQIQKSAVAEAL

-427 INSTGAAMEQN
+427 INSSGAAMEQN

-478 FMKALTGIFDILG
+478 FMRALTGIFDILG

-497 TTIGVA
+497 TTLGVA
-503 LSSAFST
+503 LSSTFST
-510 KYMYQLMDTA
+510 KYMYQLMDITT
-520 AMFKESIS
+520 MFKDSIS

-541 GKANEKMTHDTETV
+541 GKTNAKMVQDTETV
-555 FKSIVKNTTALEDFA
+555 FKSIVKNTSALEDFA
-570 KAAKLPEERFKAL
+570 KAAQLPEEHFKAL

-656 AELMKDEVAKANK
+656 AELMEDEIAKANK

-736 QAQNRVQSYA
+736 QAQNRIKSYA

-803 IISMLSGVAML
+803 IVSMLSGVAML

-827 ALGSVIDKFW
+827 ALGSVISKFW

-894 NKIAELF
+894 NKVAELF

-908 DLEGNAIVDLTK
+908 DLEGNAIIDLTK

-929 RNAYETDEGA
+929 REAYQAGEGA
-939 GGEEAAQKVAT
+939 GGEEAVQKVAT

-960 NYDAMADVSQ
+960 NYNAMADVSQ

-994 VEYDKIAKQIDQ
+994 LDYDKIARQIDQ
-1006 GADLESIGTQ
+1006 GADLENIGTQ
-1016 VQSFLTDAL
+1016 VQSFLTEAL

-1041 QQVINTMLGMMSQ
+1041 QEVINTMLGMMSQ
-1054 ENRINFFDALVFGE
+1054 ENRISLFDALVFGE
-1068 DGKVDL
+1068 DGRVDL

-1130 PTELTSGFSQAI
+1130 PAELTAGFSQAI

-1157 NLGVQLTEEQLTL
+1157 NLGIELTEEQLTL

-1198 FLANYVNPMEFVD
+1198 FLANYVNPMEFAD

-1259 SNTDGLEH
+1259 SNSDGLEH

-1329 FTEFENNAKAQ
+1329 FAEFESNAKAQ

-1378 TMAEYQVAVDFW
+1378 TMSEYQVAVDFW
-1390 KYQQLSQMS
+1390 KYQEMSKMS
-1399 NKHLEFLWQQA
+1399 NEYLEFLWKQA
-1410 VQEGLIDQQ
+1410 IQEGLIDQQ
-1419 TASEELSLEDKKFI
+1419 TANEELSLEDKKFI

-1450 IEKLKAEKKAAL
+1450 IEKLKADKKAAL

-1469 DQLNQVI
+1469 DQLNSVI

-1483 TILAKDQQNFTNSVG
+1483 TILARDQQNFTNSVG

-1554 YKQNIESYESFS
+1554 YKQNIESYESFN
-1566 PGELNFELPTYN
+1566 PGDLNFELPTYN

-1595 SKPSGSSGNKGS
+1595 SGSGGKGSGGKGSGSGS
-1607 SEKEEKEVEDLEF
+1607 KEETVKEVEDLEYE
-1620 KKDLYHDINIELQK
+1620 KDLYHDINIELQK
-1634 IENTMTKLQEREDD
+1634 IANTMTKLQEQEDD

-1657 MEKQAELLRKQRDL
+1657 MERQTELLRKQREL

-1684 EAKKSLA
+1684 ETKKSLA
-1691 SMGVKFDETGAITNY
+1691 GMGVKFDETGAITNY
-1706 NEIIKQKTDW
+1706 NEIIKEKTDW
-1716 ANSLTGDAK
+1716 ANSLSGEAK
-1725 ETAKEYV
+1725 EKAKDYV
-1732 KSLQSAIEQYEDL
+1732 ETLQSAIEQYEDL

-1791 FFNEILE
+1791 FFTEIFE

-1812 NFKEQFNVLSTLDD
+1812 NFKEQFNVLSTLDE

-1880 AIYEQIDAFEA
+1880 AVYEQIDAFEA
-1891 INDEVKDMIDM
+1891 INDEIKDMIDL

-2048 KQAILQK
+2048 KQAVLQK
-2055 FYDEEIKTLLE
+2055 FYDEEIKTLIE

-2096 NKSIMRLVRDASGN
+2096 NKSVMRLVRDASGN

-2115 MADINKVQQAQDD
+2115 MADIDKVQQAQDD

-2136 LAHDKQAFQE
+2136 LEHDKQAFQE
-2146 TEDEILERRKQ
+2146 TQDEILERRKQ
-2157 FLLDMEE
+2157 FLSDMEE

-2214 GSIMNAYGITFRDL
+2214 GSIMNAYDITFGDL
-2228 NNLTEQQAQIFEN
+2228 NNLTEEQAQIFTD
-2241 AGIRLGNS
+2241 AGIQLGDS
-2249 WRETIANMTQTFTDA
+2249 WEQTIANMTQ
-2264 GMRLEN
+2264 
-2270 SWGTTIGNM
+2270 
-2279 TQSNNSYIKALVEG
+2279 SNDDHIKALIEG
-2293 YSGPGG
+2293 YSGEGG

-2320 KVNEVSKNVNQS
+2320 KVNEVSKNVNQ
-2332 LGSVNPSLDSV
+2332 NLDSV
-2343 KNKTEAVKDATNKV
+2343 KDKTEAVKDETNKV
-2357 IQAMDNEFNKIRN
+2357 IQAMDDEFKKIKN

-2376 DSLVSKYDIMIQ
+2376 DSLIGKYDIMIQ
-2388 KIKDYID
+2388 KIKAYID

-2405 DLANIPAPSAP
+2405 DLANTPTPSAP
-2416 ATNSSNS
+2416 TTKPSNS
-2423 NTSASKPSTPAPT
+2423 NTSASKPSTPAPAPSK
-2436 RKPGVGDIV
+2436 KPGVGDIV
-2445 RSVPGTW
+2445 RNVPNTW

-2457 SGSPIGTPSRW
+2457 AGAPIGTPKKW

-2473 VTQHKTDGRPRPYH
+2473 VTHYKTDGRPRPYH

-2536 LNAKDTE
+2536 LNAQDTE
-2543 NMLKAVEMVRDYTD
+2543 NMLKAIEMVRDYTD

-2565 SSLNTSE
+2565 SNLNTNE
-2572 TIEQTVNINAD
+2572 TIEQTVHINAD

>member
-19 KAQADVQKLIK
+19 KAQADVRKLIK

-138 TFAWSMAN
+138 TFVWSMAN
-146 RAVDTFTNSVS
+146 RSVDTFTNSVS
-157 SAIRFIYDLDES
+157 SAVRFMYDLDES

-176 TNMNASEMDNFAKK
+176 TNMSAGEMDNFAKK

-291 MANTVGIGFDSLNA
+291 MASTVGVGFDSLNA

-310 SSVTREAPETIG
+310 SSVTREAPESIG

-350 TGKAAEALDAIG
+350 TGKAAKALEAVG
-362 ISIMEVN
+362 ISILEIN

-375 EDVVTEVGNKWDGL
+375 EDVVTEVGNKWDEL
-389 TQVQKAAVAEAL
+389 TQVQKVAVAEAL

-415 NWDMYQD
+415 NWGMYQD

-427 INSTGAAMEQN
+427 INSSGAAMEQN

-452 RAATEEMFLTVVN
+452 RAATEEMFLTVVD
-465 SDLFKGLIDGATV
+465 SDLFKDLIDGATV
-478 FMKALTGIFDILG
+478 FMKVLTGIFDILG

-510 KYMYQLMDTA
+510 KYMYQLMDITT
-520 AMFKESIS
+520 MFKESIS
-528 GTFKEIKENGSLF
+528 GTFKEIKESGSLF
-541 GKANEKMTHDTETV
+541 GKTNQKMAQDTETV
-555 FKSIVKNTTALEDFA
+555 FKSIVKNTSALEDFA

-590 SRAVQDE
+590 SQAVQDE
-597 SHIKS
+597 ANIKS

-607 KGRQEEA
+607 KGRQAEA

-634 HMQRRKQHVEYMDDL
+634 HMQRRKHHVEYMDDL
-649 YAEAKAK
+649 YEEARVK
-656 AELMKDEVAKANK
+656 AELMEDEVARANK

-690 EREKNITQAL
+690 KRENNIT
-700 KEAQQARNEALKKSD
+700 EALKKAQEARDEALKQSD
-715 EARERYEIESQS
+715 KARERYNIESES

-736 QAQNRVQSYA
+736 QAQNRVKSYS

-757 KAIGMTDKLTKA
+757 KAIGMTGKLTKA
-769 LGYVGTA
+769 IGYIGTA
-776 LQAAKSITT
+776 LQAVEGITN

-797 EKIYDS
+797 EKIYDGVVGL
-803 IISMLSGVAML
+803 LSGLAML
-814 IPGFGPVASMAVS
+814 TPAGPLGSMVIS
-827 ALGSVIDKFW
+827 ALGSIIDKFW

-849 AKEYAQTIEELNSIV
+849 AKEYAQTMEELNSIV
-864 AQSEDIEAEKQR
+864 AQSEEIEAEKQR
-876 IQAMSES
+876 IEAMSDS
-883 IEKREAEIELA
+883 IEKRKAEIELA

-920 NYEEYAKAK
+920 DYEEYAKAK
-929 RNAYETDEGA
+929 KEAYEAGKGA
-939 GGEEAAQKVAT
+939 GGEEAAQKVAVD
-950 ANIKSNYGKE
+950 NIKSSYGEE

-994 VEYDKIAKQIDQ
+994 LDYDKIAKQIDQ
-1006 GADLESIGTQ
+1006 GTDLESIGTQ
-1016 VQSFLTDAL
+1016 VQSFLTEAL

-1030 LEKVKQLPADY
+1030 LEKVKQLPTDY
-1041 QQVINTMLGMMSQ
+1041 QEVINTMLGMISQ

-1068 DGKVDL
+1068 DGRVDL

-1130 PTELTSGFSQAI
+1130 PAELTAGFSQAI

-1157 NLGVQLTEEQLTL
+1157 NLGVELTEEQLTL

-1184 NLELQEELLKTKEM
+1184 NLELQEQLLQTKEM
-1198 FLANYVNPMEFVD
+1198 FLANYVNPLEFSD
-1211 VNEAD
+1211 ANEAD

-1222 QKLIDENKTLVEL
+1222 QKLIEENKTLVEL

-1259 SNTDGLEH
+1259 SNTDGLEN

-1329 FTEFENNAKAQ
+1329 FAEFEDNAKSL

-1372 TGQNFQ
+1372 TGKNFQ
-1378 TMAEYQVAVDFW
+1378 TMSEYQVAVDFW
-1390 KYQQLSQMS
+1390 KYQEMS
-1399 NKHLEFLWQQA
+1399 KMSDSMVEALYNDA
-1410 VQEGLIDQQ
+1410 VQKGIIEENLAG
-1419 TASEELSLEDKKFI
+1419 EELDLVDKKNLLLKEMDGDLLHQLI
-1433 LMGTMNKD
+1433 QNKIDELQAEKDTLQGKLDANADEADGVVGINAVTGTEISRQNATLAGNQRMVVKQMYDDMKAAGYLQDVAMGNITAAGTSSITIKAQA
-1441 FLTNLIDGK
+1441 NLKSMAEDRIKEIDAE
-1450 IEKLKAEKKAAL
+1450 IESLKALQDKLGQYEL
-1462 EEVGLTE
+1462 YNPE
-1469 DQLNQVI
+1469 DL
-1476 DMTTDSN
+1476 S
-1483 TILAKDQQNFTNSVG
+1483 
-1498 NMMTSIFH
+1498 
-1506 KSAEGLRNMG
+1506 
-1516 ISISGVNGFT
+1516 
-1526 VSNTYKATVN
+1526 
-1536 KVKAQIDKINA
+1536 
-1547 SIAELEG
+1547 
-1554 YKQNIESYESFS
+1554 
-1566 PGELNFELPTYN
+1566 FELPTYN

-1587 GGYKPSKP
+1587 GGYKP

-1634 IENTMTKLQEREDD
+1634 IENTMTKLQEQEDD

-1684 EAKKSLA
+1684 ESKKSLA
-1691 SMGVKFDETGAITNY
+1691 DMGVKFDETGAITNY

-1725 ETAKEYV
+1725 EQAKEYV

-1791 FFNEILE
+1791 FFNEIFE

-1812 NFKEQFNVLSTLDD
+1812 NFKEQFNVLSTLDE
-1826 KYKEILNDTELDAV
+1826 KYKEILNNAELDAV
-1840 TKAEAIKELKEQ
+1840 TKAEAIEELKKQ

-1880 AIYEQIDAFEA
+1880 AVYEQIDAFEA

-1902 YELLGGQDLGYVNE
+1902 YELLGGQDLGYINE
-1916 MLQAQADSNKAQ
+1916 MLQAQADSNNAQ

-1944 SLEEGTEE
+1944 SLKEGTEE
-1952 WREADK
+1952 WYEADK

-1979 EQMENSFNSSLKEIE
+1979 EQLENSFNSSLKEIE

-2009 IQKARKEQEKYYDT
+2009 IEKARKEQEKYYDT

-2048 KQAILQK
+2048 KQAILQN
-2055 FYDEEIKTLLE
+2055 FYDKEIKTLLE

-2096 NKSIMRLVRDASGN
+2096 NKSVMRLVRDASGN

-2115 MADINKVQQAQDD
+2115 MADIDKVQQAQDD

-2136 LAHDKQAFQE
+2136 LEHDKQAFQE
-2146 TEDEILERRKQ
+2146 TQDEILERRKQ
-2157 FLLDMEE
+2157 FLSDMEE

-2201 YAQNEMHLAESTL
+2201 YAQNEMNLAESTL
-2214 GSIMNAYGITFRDL
+2214 GSIMNAYDITFGDL
-2228 NNLTEQQAQIFEN
+2228 NNLTEEQAQIFAD
-2241 AGIRLGNS
+2241 AGIQLGDS
-2249 WRETIANMTQTFTDA
+2249 WEQTIANMTQS
-2264 GMRLEN
+2264 N
-2270 SWGTTIGNM
+2270 SDH
-2279 TQSNNSYIKALVEG
+2279 IKALIEG
-2293 YSGPGG
+2293 YSGEGG

-2309 KINEAAKNYES
+2309 KINEAAKSYES

-2332 LGSVNPSLDSV
+2332 LDSV
-2343 KNKTEAVKDATNKV
+2343 KNKTEAVKNETNKV
-2357 IQAMDNEFNKIRN
+2357 IQAMDDEFKKIKN
-2370 DVLPAY
+2370 DILPAY
-2376 DSLVSKYDIMIQ
+2376 DSLISKYDTMIQ
-2388 KIKDYID
+2388 KIKAYID

-2405 DLANIPAPSAP
+2405 DLANTPTPSAP
-2416 ATNSSNS
+2416 TKKPSNS
-2423 NTSASKPSTPAPT
+2423 NTSTSKPSTST
-2436 RKPGVGDIV
+2436 STNNTNKKPGVGDIV

-2457 SGSPIGTPSRW
+2457 SGAPIGTPSRW

-2473 VTQHKTDGRPRPYH
+2473 VTQHKTGRPRPYH

>member
-157 SAIRFIYDLDES
+157 SAVRFIYDLDES
-169 LNNIRVV
+169 LNNVRVV
-176 TNMNASEMDNFAKK
+176 TNMSASEMDNFAMK

-291 MANTVGIGFDSLNA
+291 MASTVGIGFDSLNA

-310 SSVTREAPETIG
+310 SSVTREAPESIG

-350 TGKAAEALDAIG
+350 TGKAAAALEAIG
-362 ISIMEVN
+362 VSILEVN
-369 GEMRDM
+369 GEMREM
-375 EDVVTEVGNKWDGL
+375 EEVVTEVGNKWDGL
-389 TQVQKAAVAEAL
+389 TQVQKVAVAEAL

-415 NWDMYQD
+415 NWGMYQD

-427 INSTGAAMEQN
+427 INSSGAAMEQN

-452 RAATEEMFLTVVN
+452 RAATEEMFLTVTN
-465 SDLFKGLIDGATV
+465 SDLFKGLIDGATA
-478 FMKALTGIFDILG
+478 FMKALTGVFDILG

-503 LSSAFST
+503 LSSTFST
-510 KYMYQLMDTA
+510 KYMYQLMDATT
-520 AMFKESIS
+520 MFKDSIS
-528 GTFKEIKENGSLF
+528 GAFKEIKESGSLF
-541 GKANEKMTHDTETV
+541 GKTNTKMVQDTETV

-570 KAAKLPEERFKAL
+570 KAAQLPEERFKAL

-590 SRAVQDE
+590 SQAVQDE

-649 YAEAKAK
+649 YEEARAK
-656 AELMKDEVAKANK
+656 AELMEDEVAKANK

-803 IISMLSGVAML
+803 VVSMLSGVAML
-814 IPGFGPVASMAVS
+814 IPGFGPIASMAVS
-827 ALGSVIDKFW
+827 ALGSVIGKFW

-864 AQSEDIEAEKQR
+864 AQSEDIEAERQR

-894 NKIAELF
+894 NKVAELF

-929 RNAYETDEGA
+929 KEAYQTGEGA

-960 NYDAMADVSQ
+960 DYDAMADVSQ

-994 VEYDKIAKQIDQ
+994 LDYDKIARQIDQ
-1006 GADLESIGTQ
+1006 GADLESIGAQ
-1016 VQSFLTDAL
+1016 VQSFLTEAL

-1030 LEKVKQLPADY
+1030 LEKVKQLPTDY
-1041 QQVINTMLGMMSQ
+1041 QEVINTMLGMISQ
-1054 ENRINFFDALVFGE
+1054 ENRISFFDALVFGK
-1068 DGKVDL
+1068 DGRVDL

-1084 RYSYD
+1084 KYSYD
-1089 SLVSQ
+1089 SLISQ
-1094 LANSLNRADIETIL
+1094 LTDSLSRADIETIL

-1130 PTELTSGFSQAI
+1130 PAELTAGFSQAI

-1157 NLGVQLTEEQLTL
+1157 NLGVELTEEQLTL

-1184 NLELQEELLKTKEM
+1184 NLELQEQLLQTKEM
-1198 FLANYVNPMEFVD
+1198 FLANYVNPLEFSD
-1211 VNEAD
+1211 ANEAD

-1235 FNEANAIEFED
+1235 FNEANAIEFGD

-1259 SNTDGLEH
+1259 SNTDGLEN

-1294 LASNIQELL
+1294 LAGNIQELL

-1329 FTEFENNAKAQ
+1329 FAEFENNAKAQ

-1372 TGQNFQ
+1372 TGKNFQ
-1378 TMAEYQVAVDFW
+1378 TMSEYQVAVDFW
-1390 KYQQLSQMS
+1390 KYQEMSKMS
-1399 NKHLEFLWQQA
+1399 NDYLEFLWQQA
-1410 VQEGLIDQQ
+1410 IQEGLIDQQ
-1419 TASEELSLEDKKFI
+1419 TANEELSLEDKKFI

-1441 FLTNLIDGK
+1441 FLTKIIDGE
-1450 IEKLKAEKKAAL
+1450 ITKLQAKKDEAL
-1462 EEVGLTE
+1462 KEVNLTE
-1469 DQLNQVI
+1469 DQLNSVI
-1476 DMTTDSN
+1476 NMTTDSN
-1483 TILAKDQQNFTNSVG
+1483 TILARDQESFTNSVG
-1498 NMMTSIFH
+1498 NMMTSMFH
-1506 KSAEGLRNMG
+1506 KSAEGLRGLG
-1516 ISISGVNGFT
+1516 ISISGVSGFT
-1526 VSNTYKATVN
+1526 VSNTYKATVS
-1536 KVKAQIDKINA
+1536 KVKAEVDKINA

-1554 YKQNIESYESFS
+1554 YKQDIESYEPFN

-1595 SKPSGSSGNKGS
+1595 SGNKGSGSGNKGS
-1607 SEKEEKEVEDLEF
+1607 SKKEEKEEKEVEDLEY

-1634 IENTMTKLQEREDD
+1634 IENTMTKLQEQEDD

-1691 SMGVKFDETGAITNY
+1691 DKGVKFDETGAITNY

-1725 ETAKEYV
+1725 EQAKEYV
-1732 KSLQSAIEQYEDL
+1732 KSLQSAIEEYEDL

-1791 FFNEILE
+1791 FFTEIFE

-1812 NFKEQFNVLSTLDD
+1812 NFKEQFNVLSTLDE
-1826 KYKEILNDTELDAV
+1826 KYKEILNNAELDAV
-1840 TKAEAIKELKEQ
+1840 TKAEAIEELKKQ
-1852 IIDATLEL
+1852 IMDATLEL

-1865 AISEL
+1865 AISDL
-1870 IQDAIGNNLD
+1870 IQDAISNNLD
-1880 AIYEQIDAFEA
+1880 AVYEQIDAFEA
-1891 INDEVKDMIDM
+1891 INNEVKDMIDM
-1902 YELLGGQDLGYVNE
+1902 YELLGGQDLGYINE
-1916 MLQAQADSNKAQ
+1916 MLQAQADSNNAQ

-1952 WREADK
+1952 WYEADK

-1979 EQMENSFNSSLKEIE
+1979 EQLENSFNSSLKEIE

-2048 KQAILQK
+2048 KQAILQN
-2055 FYDEEIKTLLE
+2055 FYDKEIKTLLE

-2096 NKSIMRLVRDASGN
+2096 NKSVMRLVRDTSGN

-2115 MADINKVQQAQDD
+2115 MADIDKVQQAQDD

-2136 LAHDKQAFQE
+2136 LEHDKQAFQE
-2146 TEDEILERRKQ
+2146 TQDEILERRKQ
-2157 FLLDMEE
+2157 FLSDMEE

-2201 YAQNEMHLAESTL
+2201 YAQNEMNLAESTL
-2214 GSIMNAYGITFRDL
+2214 GSIMNAYGITFGDL
-2228 NNLTEQQAQIFEN
+2228 NNLTEEQAQIFTD
-2241 AGIRLGNS
+2241 AGIQLGDS
-2249 WRETIANMTQTFTDA
+2249 WEQTIANMTQ
-2264 GMRLEN
+2264 
-2270 SWGTTIGNM
+2270 
-2279 TQSNNSYIKALVEG
+2279 SNNDHIKALIEG
-2293 YSGPGG
+2293 YSGEGG

-2320 KVNEVSKNVNQS
+2320 KVNEVSKNVNQ
-2332 LGSVNPSLDSV
+2332 NLDSV
-2343 KNKTEAVKDATNKV
+2343 KNKTEAVKDETNKV
-2357 IQAMDNEFNKIRN
+2357 IQAMDNEFKKIKN
-2370 DVLPAY
+2370 DILPAY
-2376 DSLVSKYDIMIQ
+2376 DSLIGKYDTMIQ
-2388 KIKDYID
+2388 KIKAYID

-2405 DLANIPAPSAP
+2405 DLANTPTPSAP
-2416 ATNSSNS
+2416 TKKPSNS
-2423 NTSASKPSTPAPT
+2423 NTSTSKPSTST
-2436 RKPGVGDIV
+2436 NNTNRKPGVGDIV
-2445 RSVPGTW
+2445 RNVPNTW

-2457 SGSPIGTPSRW
+2457 SGAPIGAPSRW

>member
-335 KMEGSVTDEDGITYT
+335 KIEGSVTDEDGITYT
-350 TGKAAEALDAIG
+350 TGKAAAALEAVG
-362 ISIMEVN
+362 ISILEVN
-369 GEMRDM
+369 GEMREM

-389 TQVQKAAVAEAL
+389 TQIQKVAVAEAL

-452 RAATEEMFLTVVN
+452 KATTEELFLTVIN

-497 TTIGVA
+497 TTLGVA

-510 KYMYQLMDTA
+510 KYMYQLMDITT
-520 AMFKESIS
+520 MFKESIS
-528 GTFKEIKENGSLF
+528 GTFKEIKESGSLF
-541 GKANEKMTHDTETV
+541 GKTNEKMAHDTETV

-649 YAEAKAK
+649 YAEARAK
-656 AELMKDEVAKANK
+656 AEMVEDEVAKANK

-679 KEDGSKSDRLV
+679 NEDGSKSDRLI

-757 KAIGMTDKLTKA
+757 KAISMTDKLTKA
-769 LGYVGTA
+769 FSYVGTA
-776 LQAAKSITT
+776 LQATQSITT
-785 LVDAFDTIEGRG
+785 FINAFDTIEGRG

-803 IISMLSGVAML
+803 VVSMLSGVAML
-814 IPGFGPVASMAVS
+814 IPGFGPIASMAVS

-864 AQSEDIEAEKQR
+864 AQSEDIEAERQR
-876 IQAMSES
+876 IEAMSES

-908 DLEGNAIVDLTK
+908 DLEGNAIIDLTK
-920 NYEEYAKAK
+920 DYEEYAKAK
-929 RNAYETDEGA
+929 REAYETGKGA
-939 GGEEAAQKVAT
+939 GGEEAAQKVAVDS
-950 ANIKSNYGKE
+950 IKSNYGKE

-984 ESVQNLVLSL
+984 KSVQNLVLSL

-1006 GADLESIGTQ
+1006 GTDLENIGAQ
-1016 VQSFLTDAL
+1016 VQSFLTEAL

-1030 LEKVKQLPADY
+1030 LEKVKQLPTEY

-1068 DGKVDL
+1068 DGRVDL
-1074 SKMYEAFDEF
+1074 SKMYEAFDKF

-1094 LANSLNRADIETIL
+1094 LANSLNRVDIETIL

-1117 EMPEGITSLYELN
+1117 EMPEGITNLYELN
-1130 PTELTSGFSQAI
+1130 PAELTAGFSQAI
-1142 QNLQENGFELKNVLN
+1142 QNLEENGFELKNVLN
-1157 NLGVQLTEEQLTL
+1157 NLGIQLTEEQLTL

-1184 NLELQEELLKTKEM
+1184 NLELQEQLLQTKEM
-1198 FLANYVNPMEFVD
+1198 FLANYVNPMEFAD
-1211 VNEAD
+1211 INEAD

-1259 SNTDGLEH
+1259 SNTDGLEN

-1329 FTEFENNAKAQ
+1329 FAEFEDNAKSL

-1349 EFYAELRKNNAETFA
+1349 EFYDELRKNNAETFA

-1410 VQEGLIDQQ
+1410 IQEGLIDEQ
-1419 TASEELSLEDKKFI
+1419 TANGELDIEDKKFI
-1433 LMGTMNKD
+1433 LMGSMNKD
-1441 FLTNLIDGK
+1441 FLTKIIDGK
-1450 IEKLKAEKKAAL
+1450 IDELKADKQTAL
-1462 EEVGLTE
+1462 DKVNLTE
-1469 DQLNQVI
+1469 EELNQVI

-1483 TILAKDQQNFTNSVG
+1483 TILARDQKNYTDSIG
-1498 NMMTSIFH
+1498 GMMTSMFH
-1506 KSAEGLRNMG
+1506 KSAEGLRGLG
-1516 ISISGVNGFT
+1516 INVSAINGFT
-1526 VSNTYKATVN
+1526 VSNTYKATVDN
-1536 KVKAQIDKINA
+1536 VKAKIDEINA
-1547 SIAELEG
+1547 SIEKLEG
-1554 YKQNIESYESFS
+1554 YKKDIEEYEPFN
-1566 PGELNFELPTYN
+1566 PEDLTFELPTYN
-1578 PTNSPTTSS
+1578 PTGSSTTKP
-1587 GGYKPSKP
+1587 GGYTPSKG
-1595 SKPSGSSGNKGS
+1595 SSSSGSSSKD
-1607 SEKEEKEVEDLEF
+1607 KAEKEVEDLEY
-1620 KKDLYHDINIELQK
+1620 KKDLYHDIDIELQK
-1634 IENTMTKLQEREDD
+1634 IANTMTKLQEQEDD

-1657 MEKQAELLRKQRDL
+1657 MEKQAELLRKQKEL

-1684 EAKKSLA
+1684 EARKSLA
-1691 SMGVKFDETGAITNY
+1691 GMGVKFDETGTITNY

-1725 ETAKEYV
+1725 EQAKEYV

-1783 TDFQEDND
+1783 ADFQEDND
-1791 FFNEILE
+1791 FFTEILE
-1798 GYEGIDKAIGRTIE
+1798 GYEGIDKAIGRTLE
-1812 NFKEQFNVLSTLDD
+1812 NFKEQFNVLSTLDE
-1826 KYKEILNDTELDAV
+1826 KYKEILNNTELDAI
-1840 TKAEAIKELKEQ
+1840 TKAEAIEELKKQ
-1852 IIDATLEL
+1852 IMDATLEL

-1865 AISEL
+1865 AISDL
-1870 IQDAIGNNLD
+1870 IQDAISNNLD
-1880 AIYEQIDAFEA
+1880 AVYEQIDAFEA

-1902 YELLGGQDLGYVNE
+1902 YELLGGQDLGYINE

-2033 QQDIQAQIAKSSDPK
+2033 QKDIQAQIAKSSDPK
-2048 KQAILQK
+2048 KQAVLQK

-2096 NKSIMRLVRDASGN
+2096 NKSVMRLVRDASGN

-2128 LTSSMDEL
+2128 LTSSLDEL
-2136 LAHDKQAFQE
+2136 LAHDKQAFQD
-2146 TEDEILERRKQ
+2146 TQDEILERRKQ
-2157 FLLDMEE
+2157 FLSDMEE

-2170 SGEIASKEE
+2170 TGEIASKEE

-2201 YAQNEMHLAESTL
+2201 YAENEKHLAESTL
-2214 GSIMNAYGITFRDL
+2214 GSIMNAYDITFADL
-2228 NNLTEQQAQIFEN
+2228 NNLTEQQAQIFTD
-2241 AGIRLGNS
+2241 AGIQLGNS
-2249 WRETIANMTQTFTDA
+2249 WEETIANMTQ
-2264 GMRLEN
+2264 
-2270 SWGTTIGNM
+2270 
-2279 TQSNNSYIKALVEG
+2279 SNNDHMKALIEG
-2293 YSGPGG
+2293 YSGEGG

-2309 KINEAAKNYES
+2309 KIGEAAKNYES
-2320 KVNEVSKNVNQS
+2320 KVNEVSKNVNQ
-2332 LGSVNPSLDSV
+2332 NLDSV
-2343 KNKTEAVKDATNKV
+2343 KNKTEAVKDETNKV
-2357 IQAMDNEFNKIRN
+2357 IQAMDNEFKKIKN
-2370 DVLPAY
+2370 DILPAY
-2376 DSLVSKYDIMIQ
+2376 DSLISKYDTMIQ
-2388 KIKDYID
+2388 KIKDYIN
-2395 ELNKAIQKNK
+2395 ELNQAIQKNK
-2405 DLANIPAPSAP
+2405 DLANTPTPSAP
-2416 ATNSSNS
+2416 ATKPSNS
-2423 NTSASKPSTPAPT
+2423 NTSASKPSTSTSSSKPA
-2436 RKPGVGDIV
+2436 RNPGVGDIV

-2457 SGSPIGTPSRW
+2457 SGAPIGTPSKW

-2473 VTQHKTDGRPRPYH
+2473 VTQHKSGRPRPYH

-2565 SSLNTSE
+2565 SSLNTNE

>member
-291 MANTVGIGFDSLNA
+291 MASTVGIGFDSLNA

-401 AGKQQLNKFIALFN
+401 AGKQQLNKFISLFN

-427 INSTGAAMEQN
+427 INSSGAAMEQN

-452 RAATEEMFLTVVN
+452 KAATEELFLTVVN

-497 TTIGVA
+497 TTLGVA

-510 KYMYQLMDTA
+510 KYMYQLMDITT
-520 AMFKESIS
+520 MFKESIS
-528 GTFKEIKENGSLF
+528 GTFKEIKESGSLF
-541 GKANEKMTHDTETV
+541 GKTNEKMAHDTETV

-649 YAEAKAK
+649 YAEARAK
-656 AELMKDEVAKANK
+656 AEMVEDEVAKANK

-679 KEDGSKSDRLV
+679 NEDGSKSDRLI

-757 KAIGMTDKLTKA
+757 KAISMTDKLTKA
-769 LGYVGTA
+769 FSYVGTA
-776 LQAAKSITT
+776 LQATQSITT
-785 LVDAFDTIEGRG
+785 FINAFDTIEGRG

-803 IISMLSGVAML
+803 VVSMLSGVAML
-814 IPGFGPVASMAVS
+814 IPGFGPIASMAVS

-864 AQSEDIEAEKQR
+864 AQSEDIEAERQR
-876 IQAMSES
+876 IEAMSES

-908 DLEGNAIVDLTK
+908 DLEGNAIIDLTK
-920 NYEEYAKAK
+920 DYEEYAKAK
-929 RNAYETDEGA
+929 REAYETGKGA
-939 GGEEAAQKVAT
+939 GGEEAAQKVAVDS
-950 ANIKSNYGKE
+950 IKSNYGKE

-984 ESVQNLVLSL
+984 KSVQNLVLSL

-1006 GADLESIGTQ
+1006 GTDLENIGAQ
-1016 VQSFLTDAL
+1016 VQSFLTEAL

-1030 LEKVKQLPADY
+1030 LEKVKQLPTEY

-1068 DGKVDL
+1068 DGRVDL
-1074 SKMYEAFDEF
+1074 SKMYEAFDKF

-1094 LANSLNRADIETIL
+1094 LANSLNRVDIETIL
-1108 YQLNSLGQW
+1108 YQLNNLGQW
-1117 EMPEGITSLYELN
+1117 EMPEGITNLYELN
-1130 PTELTSGFSQAI
+1130 PAELTAGFSQAI
-1142 QNLQENGFELKNVLN
+1142 QNLEENGFELKNVLN
-1157 NLGVQLTEEQLTL
+1157 NLGIQLTEEQLTL

-1184 NLELQEELLKTKEM
+1184 NLELQEQLLQTKEM
-1198 FLANYVNPMEFVD
+1198 FLANYVNPMEFAD
-1211 VNEAD
+1211 INEAD

-1259 SNTDGLEH
+1259 SNTDGLEN

-1329 FTEFENNAKAQ
+1329 FAEFEDNAKSL

-1349 EFYAELRKNNAETFA
+1349 EFYDELRKNNAETFA

-1410 VQEGLIDQQ
+1410 IQEGLIDEQ
-1419 TASEELSLEDKKFI
+1419 TANGELDIEDKKFI
-1433 LMGTMNKD
+1433 LMGSMNKD
-1441 FLTNLIDGK
+1441 FLTKIIDGK
-1450 IEKLKAEKKAAL
+1450 IDELKADKQTAL
-1462 EEVGLTE
+1462 DKVNLTE
-1469 DQLNQVI
+1469 EELNQVI

-1483 TILAKDQQNFTNSVG
+1483 TILARDQKNYTDSIG
-1498 NMMTSIFH
+1498 GMMTSMFH
-1506 KSAEGLRNMG
+1506 KSAEGLRGLG
-1516 ISISGVNGFT
+1516 INVSAINGFT
-1526 VSNTYKATVN
+1526 VSNTYKATVDN
-1536 KVKAQIDKINA
+1536 VKAKIDEINA
-1547 SIAELEG
+1547 SIEKLEG
-1554 YKQNIESYESFS
+1554 YKKDIEEYEPFN
-1566 PGELNFELPTYN
+1566 PEDLTFELPTYN
-1578 PTNSPTTSS
+1578 PTGSSTTKP
-1587 GGYKPSKP
+1587 GGYTPSKG
-1595 SKPSGSSGNKGS
+1595 SSSSGSSSKD
-1607 SEKEEKEVEDLEF
+1607 KAEKEVEDLEY
-1620 KKDLYHDINIELQK
+1620 KKDLYHDIDIELQK
-1634 IENTMTKLQEREDD
+1634 IANTMTKLQEQEDD

-1657 MEKQAELLRKQRDL
+1657 MEKQAELLRKQKEL

-1684 EAKKSLA
+1684 EARKSLA
-1691 SMGVKFDETGAITNY
+1691 GMGVKFDETGTITNY

-1725 ETAKEYV
+1725 EQAKEYV

-1783 TDFQEDND
+1783 ADFQEDND
-1791 FFNEILE
+1791 FFTEILE
-1798 GYEGIDKAIGRTIE
+1798 GYEGIDKAIGRTLE
-1812 NFKEQFNVLSTLDD
+1812 NFKEQFNVLSTLDE
-1826 KYKEILNDTELDAV
+1826 KYKEILNNTELDAI
-1840 TKAEAIKELKEQ
+1840 TKAEAIEELKKQ
-1852 IIDATLEL
+1852 IMDATLEL

-1865 AISEL
+1865 AISDL
-1870 IQDAIGNNLD
+1870 IQDAISNNLD
-1880 AIYEQIDAFEA
+1880 AVYEQIDAFEA

-1902 YELLGGQDLGYVNE
+1902 YELLGGQDLGYINE

-2033 QQDIQAQIAKSSDPK
+2033 QKDIQAQIAKSSDPK
-2048 KQAILQK
+2048 KQAVLQK

-2096 NKSIMRLVRDASGN
+2096 NKSVMRLVRDASGN

-2128 LTSSMDEL
+2128 LTSSLDEL
-2136 LAHDKQAFQE
+2136 LAHDKQAFQD
-2146 TEDEILERRKQ
+2146 TQDEILERRKQ
-2157 FLLDMEE
+2157 FLSDMEE

-2170 SGEIASKEE
+2170 TGEIASKEE

-2201 YAQNEMHLAESTL
+2201 YAENEKHLAESTL
-2214 GSIMNAYGITFRDL
+2214 GSIMNAYDITFADL
-2228 NNLTEQQAQIFEN
+2228 NNLTEQQAQIFTD
-2241 AGIRLGNS
+2241 AGIQLGNS
-2249 WRETIANMTQTFTDA
+2249 WEETIANMTQ
-2264 GMRLEN
+2264 
-2270 SWGTTIGNM
+2270 
-2279 TQSNNSYIKALVEG
+2279 SNNDHMKALIEG
-2293 YSGPGG
+2293 YSGEGG

-2309 KINEAAKNYES
+2309 KIGEAAKNYES
-2320 KVNEVSKNVNQS
+2320 KVNEVSKNVNQ
-2332 LGSVNPSLDSV
+2332 NLDSV
-2343 KNKTEAVKDATNKV
+2343 KNKTEAVKDETNKV
-2357 IQAMDNEFNKIRN
+2357 IQAMDNEFKKIKN
-2370 DVLPAY
+2370 DILPAY
-2376 DSLVSKYDIMIQ
+2376 DSLISKYDTMIQ
-2388 KIKDYID
+2388 KIKDYIN
-2395 ELNKAIQKNK
+2395 ELNQAIQKNK
-2405 DLANIPAPSAP
+2405 DLANTPTPSAP
-2416 ATNSSNS
+2416 ATKPSNS
-2423 NTSASKPSTPAPT
+2423 NTSASKPSTSTSSSKPA
-2436 RKPGVGDIV
+2436 RNPGVGDIV

-2457 SGSPIGTPSRW
+2457 SGAPIGTPSKW

-2473 VTQHKTDGRPRPYH
+2473 VTQHKSGRPRPYH

-2565 SSLNTSE
+2565 SSLNTNE

>member
-335 KMEGSVTDEDGITYT
+335 KIEGSVTDEDGITYT
-350 TGKAAEALDAIG
+350 TGKAAAALEAVG
-362 ISIMEVN
+362 ISILEVN
-369 GEMRDM
+369 GEMREM

-389 TQVQKAAVAEAL
+389 TQIQKVAVAEAL

-452 RAATEEMFLTVVN
+452 KATTEELFLTVIN

-497 TTIGVA
+497 TTLGVA

-510 KYMYQLMDTA
+510 KYMYQLMDITT
-520 AMFKESIS
+520 MFKESIS
-528 GTFKEIKENGSLF
+528 GTFKEIKESGSLF
-541 GKANEKMTHDTETV
+541 GKTNEKMAHDTETV

-649 YAEAKAK
+649 YAEARAK
-656 AELMKDEVAKANK
+656 AEMVEDEVAKANK

-679 KEDGSKSDRLV
+679 NEDGSKSDRLI

-757 KAIGMTDKLTKA
+757 KAISMTDKLTKA
-769 LGYVGTA
+769 FSYVGTA
-776 LQAAKSITT
+776 LQATQSITT
-785 LVDAFDTIEGRG
+785 FINAFDTIEGRG

-803 IISMLSGVAML
+803 VVSMLSGVAML
-814 IPGFGPVASMAVS
+814 IPGFGPIASMAVS

-864 AQSEDIEAEKQR
+864 AQSEDIEAERQR
-876 IQAMSES
+876 IEAMSES

-908 DLEGNAIVDLTK
+908 DLEGNAIIDLTK
-920 NYEEYAKAK
+920 DYEEYAKAK
-929 RNAYETDEGA
+929 REAYETGKGA
-939 GGEEAAQKVAT
+939 GGEEAAQKVAVDS
-950 ANIKSNYGKE
+950 IKSNYGKE

-984 ESVQNLVLSL
+984 KSVQNLVLSL

-1006 GADLESIGTQ
+1006 GTDLENIGAQ
-1016 VQSFLTDAL
+1016 VQSFLTEAL

-1030 LEKVKQLPADY
+1030 LEKVKQLPTEY

-1068 DGKVDL
+1068 DGRVDL
-1074 SKMYEAFDEF
+1074 SKMYEAFDKF

-1094 LANSLNRADIETIL
+1094 LANSLNRVDIETIL
-1108 YQLNSLGQW
+1108 YQLNNLGQW
-1117 EMPEGITSLYELN
+1117 EMPEGITNLYELN
-1130 PTELTSGFSQAI
+1130 PAELTAGFSQAI
-1142 QNLQENGFELKNVLN
+1142 QNLEENGFELKNVLN
-1157 NLGVQLTEEQLTL
+1157 NLGIQLTEEQLTL

-1184 NLELQEELLKTKEM
+1184 NLELQEQLLQTKEM
-1198 FLANYVNPMEFVD
+1198 FLANYVNPMEFAD
-1211 VNEAD
+1211 INEAD

-1259 SNTDGLEH
+1259 SNTDGLEN

-1329 FTEFENNAKAQ
+1329 FAEFEDNAKSL

-1349 EFYAELRKNNAETFA
+1349 EFYDELRKNNAETFA

-1410 VQEGLIDQQ
+1410 IQEGLIDEQ
-1419 TASEELSLEDKKFI
+1419 TANGELDIEDKKFI
-1433 LMGTMNKD
+1433 LMGSMNKD
-1441 FLTNLIDGK
+1441 FLTKIIDGK
-1450 IEKLKAEKKAAL
+1450 IDELKADKQTAL
-1462 EEVGLTE
+1462 DKVNLTE
-1469 DQLNQVI
+1469 EELNQVI

-1483 TILAKDQQNFTNSVG
+1483 TILARDQKNYTDSIG
-1498 NMMTSIFH
+1498 GMMTSMFH
-1506 KSAEGLRNMG
+1506 KSAEGLRGLG
-1516 ISISGVNGFT
+1516 INVSAINGFT
-1526 VSNTYKATVN
+1526 VSNTYKATVDN
-1536 KVKAQIDKINA
+1536 VKAKIDEINA
-1547 SIAELEG
+1547 SIEKLEG
-1554 YKQNIESYESFS
+1554 YKKDIEEYEPFN
-1566 PGELNFELPTYN
+1566 PEDLTFELPTYN
-1578 PTNSPTTSS
+1578 PTGSSTTKP
-1587 GGYKPSKP
+1587 GGYTPSKG
-1595 SKPSGSSGNKGS
+1595 SSSSGSSSKD
-1607 SEKEEKEVEDLEF
+1607 KAEKEVEDLEY
-1620 KKDLYHDINIELQK
+1620 KKDLYHDIDIELQK
-1634 IENTMTKLQEREDD
+1634 IANTMTKLQEQEDD

-1657 MEKQAELLRKQRDL
+1657 MEKQAELLRKQKEL

-1684 EAKKSLA
+1684 EARKSLA
-1691 SMGVKFDETGAITNY
+1691 GMGVKFDETGTITNY

-1725 ETAKEYV
+1725 EQAKEYV

-1783 TDFQEDND
+1783 ADFQEDND
-1791 FFNEILE
+1791 FFTEILE
-1798 GYEGIDKAIGRTIE
+1798 GYEGIDKAIGRTLE
-1812 NFKEQFNVLSTLDD
+1812 NFKEQFNVLSTLDE
-1826 KYKEILNDTELDAV
+1826 KYKEILNNTELDAI
-1840 TKAEAIKELKEQ
+1840 TKAEAIEELKKQ
-1852 IIDATLEL
+1852 IMDATLEL

-1865 AISEL
+1865 AISDL
-1870 IQDAIGNNLD
+1870 IQDAISNNLD
-1880 AIYEQIDAFEA
+1880 AVYEQIDAFEA

-1902 YELLGGQDLGYVNE
+1902 YELLGGQDLGYINE

-2033 QQDIQAQIAKSSDPK
+2033 QKDIQAQIAKSSDPK
-2048 KQAILQK
+2048 KQAVLQK

-2096 NKSIMRLVRDASGN
+2096 NKSVMRLVRDASGN

-2128 LTSSMDEL
+2128 LTSSLDEL
-2136 LAHDKQAFQE
+2136 LAHDKQAFQD
-2146 TEDEILERRKQ
+2146 TQDEILERRKQ
-2157 FLLDMEE
+2157 FLSDMEE

-2170 SGEIASKEE
+2170 TGEIASKEE

-2201 YAQNEMHLAESTL
+2201 YAENEKHLAESTL
-2214 GSIMNAYGITFRDL
+2214 GSIMNAYDITFADL
-2228 NNLTEQQAQIFEN
+2228 NNLTEQQAQIFTD
-2241 AGIRLGNS
+2241 AGIQLGNS
-2249 WRETIANMTQTFTDA
+2249 WEETIANMTQ
-2264 GMRLEN
+2264 
-2270 SWGTTIGNM
+2270 
-2279 TQSNNSYIKALVEG
+2279 SNNDHMKALIEG
-2293 YSGPGG
+2293 YSGEGG

-2309 KINEAAKNYES
+2309 KIGEAAKNYES
-2320 KVNEVSKNVNQS
+2320 KVNEVSKNVNQ
-2332 LGSVNPSLDSV
+2332 NLDSV
-2343 KNKTEAVKDATNKV
+2343 KNKTEAVKDETNKV
-2357 IQAMDNEFNKIRN
+2357 IQAMDNEFKKIKN
-2370 DVLPAY
+2370 DILPAY
-2376 DSLVSKYDIMIQ
+2376 DSLISKYDTMIQ
-2388 KIKDYID
+2388 KIKDYIN
-2395 ELNKAIQKNK
+2395 ELNQAIQKNK
-2405 DLANIPAPSAP
+2405 DLANTPTPSAP
-2416 ATNSSNS
+2416 ATKPSNS
-2423 NTSASKPSTPAPT
+2423 NTSASKPSTSTSSSKPA
-2436 RKPGVGDIV
+2436 RNPGVGDIV

-2457 SGSPIGTPSRW
+2457 SGAPIGTPSKW

-2473 VTQHKTDGRPRPYH
+2473 VTQHKSGRPRPYH

-2565 SSLNTSE
+2565 SSLNTNE

>member
-138 TFAWSMAN
+138 TFLWSMAN
-146 RAVDTFTNSVS
+146 RAVDTFTNSVT
-157 SAIRFIYDLDES
+157 SAVRFMYDLDES

-176 TNMNASEMDNFAKK
+176 TNMSAGEMDNFAKK

-291 MANTVGIGFDSLNA
+291 MASTVGIGFDSLNA

-310 SSVTREAPETIG
+310 SSVTREAPESIG

-350 TGKAAEALDAIG
+350 TGKAAAALEAIG
-362 ISIMEVN
+362 VSILEVN
-369 GEMRDM
+369 GEMREM

-389 TQVQKAAVAEAL
+389 TQVQKVAVAEAL

-415 NWDMYQD
+415 NWGMYQD

-452 RAATEEMFLTVVN
+452 KATTEEMFLTVVD
-465 SDLFKGLIDGATV
+465 SDLFKDLIDGATV

-497 TTIGVA
+497 TTLGVA

-510 KYMYQLMDTA
+510 KYMYQLMDTTT
-520 AMFKESIS
+520 MFKESIS
-528 GTFKEIKENGSLF
+528 GTFKEIKESGSLF

-656 AELMKDEVAKANK
+656 AELMEDEVAKANK

-690 EREKNITQAL
+690 EREKNITKAL

-736 QAQNRVQSYA
+736 QAQNRVKSYA

-803 IISMLSGVAML
+803 VVSMLSGVAML
-814 IPGFGPVASMAVS
+814 IPGFGPIASMAVS
-827 ALGSVIDKFW
+827 ALGSVIGKFW

-929 RNAYETDEGA
+929 KEAYQAGEGA

-960 NYDAMADVSQ
+960 NYNAMADVSQ

-994 VEYDKIAKQIDQ
+994 LDYDKIARQIDQ

-1016 VQSFLTDAL
+1016 VQSFLTEAL

-1030 LEKVKQLPADY
+1030 LEKVKQLPTDY
-1041 QQVINTMLGMMSQ
+1041 QEVINTMLGMISQ
-1054 ENRINFFDALVFGE
+1054 ENRISFFDALVFGK
-1068 DGKVDL
+1068 DGRVDL

-1157 NLGVQLTEEQLTL
+1157 NLGVELTEEQLTL

-1184 NLELQEELLKTKEM
+1184 NLELQEQLLQTKEM
-1198 FLANYVNPMEFVD
+1198 FLANYVNPLEFSD
-1211 VNEAD
+1211 ASEAD

-1222 QKLIDENKTLVEL
+1222 QKLIEENKTLVEL

-1259 SNTDGLEH
+1259 SNTDGLEN

-1329 FTEFENNAKAQ
+1329 FAEFEDNAKSL

-1349 EFYAELRKNNAETFA
+1349 EFYEELRKNNAETFA

-1372 TGQNFQ
+1372 TGQKFE

-1390 KYQQLSQMS
+1390 KYQEMS
-1399 NKHLEFLWQQA
+1399 KMSDSMVEALYNDA
-1410 VQEGLIDQQ
+1410 VQKGIIEENLAG
-1419 TASEELSLEDKKFI
+1419 EELDLVDKKNLLLKEMDGDLLHQLI
-1433 LMGTMNKD
+1433 QNKIDELQAEKDTLQGELDANAEEADGVVGINAVTGTEISRQNATLAGNQRMVVKQMYDDMKAAGYLQDVAMGNITAAGTSSITIKAQA
-1441 FLTNLIDGK
+1441 NLKSMAEDRIKEIDAE
-1450 IEKLKAEKKAAL
+1450 IESLKALQNKLGQYEL
-1462 EEVGLTE
+1462 YNPE
-1469 DQLNQVI
+1469 D
-1476 DMTTDSN
+1476 
-1483 TILAKDQQNFTNSVG
+1483 
-1498 NMMTSIFH
+1498 
-1506 KSAEGLRNMG
+1506 
-1516 ISISGVNGFT
+1516 
-1526 VSNTYKATVN
+1526 
-1536 KVKAQIDKINA
+1536 
-1547 SIAELEG
+1547 
-1554 YKQNIESYESFS
+1554 
-1566 PGELNFELPTYN
+1566 LNFELPTYN

-1634 IENTMTKLQEREDD
+1634 IENTMTKLQEQEDD

-1684 EAKKSLA
+1684 ESKKSLA
-1691 SMGVKFDETGAITNY
+1691 DMGVKFDETGAITNY

-1725 ETAKEYV
+1725 EQAKEYV
-1732 KSLQSAIEQYEDL
+1732 KTLQSAIEQYEDL

-1791 FFNEILE
+1791 FFNEIFE

-1812 NFKEQFNVLSTLDD
+1812 NFKEQFNVLSTLDE
-1826 KYKEILNDTELDAV
+1826 KYKEILNNAELDAV
-1840 TKAEAIKELKEQ
+1840 TKAEAIEELKKQ

-1880 AIYEQIDAFEA
+1880 AVYEQIDAFEA

-1902 YELLGGQDLGYVNE
+1902 YELLGGQDLGYINE
-1916 MLQAQADSNKAQ
+1916 MLQAQADSNNAQ

-1944 SLEEGTEE
+1944 SLKEGTEE
-1952 WREADK
+1952 WYEAND

-1979 EQMENSFNSSLKEIE
+1979 EQLENSFNSSLKEIE

-2048 KQAILQK
+2048 KQAVLQK

-2096 NKSIMRLVRDASGN
+2096 NKSVMRLVRDASGN

-2115 MADINKVQQAQDD
+2115 MADIDKVQQAQDD

-2136 LAHDKQAFQE
+2136 LEHDKQAFQE
-2146 TEDEILERRKQ
+2146 TQDEILERRKQ
-2157 FLLDMEE
+2157 FLSDMEE

-2201 YAQNEMHLAESTL
+2201 YAQNEMNLAESTL
-2214 GSIMNAYGITFRDL
+2214 GSIMNAYGITFGDL
-2228 NNLTEQQAQIFEN
+2228 NNLTEEQAQIFAD
-2241 AGIRLGNS
+2241 AGIQLGDS
-2249 WRETIANMTQTFTDA
+2249 WEQTIANMTQ
-2264 GMRLEN
+2264 
-2270 SWGTTIGNM
+2270 
-2279 TQSNNSYIKALVEG
+2279 SNNDHIKALIEG
-2293 YSGPGG
+2293 YSGEGG

-2320 KVNEVSKNVNQS
+2320 KVNEVSKNVNQ
-2332 LGSVNPSLDSV
+2332 NLDSV
-2343 KNKTEAVKDATNKV
+2343 KNKTEAVKDETNKV
-2357 IQAMDNEFNKIRN
+2357 IQAMDNEFKKIKN
-2370 DVLPAY
+2370 DILPAY
-2376 DSLVSKYDIMIQ
+2376 DSLISKYDTMIQ
-2388 KIKDYID
+2388 KIKAYID

-2405 DLANIPAPSAP
+2405 DLANTPTPSTP
-2416 ATNSSNS
+2416 TKNPSNS
-2423 NTSASKPSTPAPT
+2423 NTSTSKPSTPAPAPSK
-2436 RKPGVGDIV
+2436 KPGVGDIV

-2457 SGSPIGTPSRW
+2457 SGAPIGTPSKW

-2473 VTQHKTDGRPRPYH
+2473 VTQHREGRPRPYH